1 MICIYSQNNTNYEAN
16 GDAVLDPISCDLEI
30 TINGA
35 WSLTLEH
42 PYDPEGK
49 YKYIVEGAVIRAD
62 IRCIRELTGVRQRF
76 RIYDYKKGL
85 HSVTAIAFP
94 IAMESTYDAPIDNLV
109 IQNKTGI
116 QAMADLQTKTNKYT
130 LATDITK
137 IASSSFANTNV
148 NSAIASG
155 SDNCFIKVWGGEIL
169 YDNLT
174 FNVKSR
180 IGDTEAGDHQV
191 TYGHNLTDITY
202 TKDDSGLITRIYPI
216 SQDGIRL
223 NGTGYVD
230 SPKLSD
236 YPVIHSHFIQAPYTL
251 INTDAASPSQTA
263 QQTRTSGV
271 AVNTSANT
279 LALSS
284 YSTALAAGYEPE
296 YIKGIHQEI
305 IQAVQTMALASVIS
319 TSLYNYLNGIISN
332 AMSFMSE
339 LEQPAWDW
347 MGSWEDGWKYGNEN
361 GYAVSRYVKIG
372 KTWSY
377 FNAEGYWEE
386 PRDDSGTWDW
396 YQAQAD
402 PGRRYGNFTHYYAH
416 NENVY
421 ITMSGTLTKYYFD
434 SDGWYDDSKT
444 EASTWDWHGSGTAS
458 DPYWFGESGATSE
471 ESNKYAHDCWL
482 FIDGSLYFFDH
493 FGYYTPGNKFADYQW
508 DWVETSDGFWF
519 GNAID
524 QTYGAVYLKSQWAK
538 INGDWIYFDE
548 NGYAVQENASQ
559 SAAVE
564 VFTTGMAG
572 LKTVV
577 DAQTTILYDLLY
589 SLMTQYANSRYA
601 AGVDV
606 PAVTITV
613 DMADLSKTIEYA
625 GFENLETVKLG
636 DAVIC
641 TDNEHNIS
649 MTSRVIGLTYDC
661 IRDYNSTVVIGK
673 AGASISSIVGNAN
686 SEVVTGGFDT
696 TALEAQIAALQGKV
710 GDIFMNDASIV
721 SNGVGRFAIKPG
733 TNISISRSGNTLTI
747 SADAGAL
754 EYFIETENT
763 LYGHDTTTKY
773 LRNDVDYKF
782 DSGVVMRNYSQRNDI
797 DHNYYKHTA
806 SNVDNNDIV
815 GYHAGEIDSLLST
828 YANIA
833 QGFCIIS
840 KVASHCTFTYE
851 YFNSQ
856 YPADESSPTYSSTYS
871 YDSAN
876 KNVTTLLPSRMGDV
890 SATCDTFTYN
900 DETYYIVADGAT
912 WDWLTPQTNIE
923 DILDLGKYVKEF
935 EYNYTIL
942 NEQGTNVFNTLG
954 EYGLAVVKAH
964 KQRNSYNGI
973 AKKDGLAFFA
983 GGTDANGSD
992 APIKIYDDGTAE
1004 GLVTEVDLDK
1014 KQDKLI
1020 EGANIHIGA
1029 DGKTIS
1035 ATDTDEIAELEDV
1048 SLTNLA
1054 DGEILKYN
1062 GTTQKWENAEDSGG
1076 SEVEANPSGTATDT
1090 LTKLGI
1096 DGTVY
1101 EIQGGGGGG
1110 STYFGVFVDADNV
1123 IQPFINITD
1132 TQIHTYTAT
1141 KDCAVAYYIPNDTNT
1156 DVYIKLD
1163 GIIVGGQYGQYINA
1177 TSGIVYMKKGQVFS
1191 YQTTYTA
1198 SSGAGYTVYGLQSG
1212 SETRFFQ
1219 PIIYSTEEREV
1230 GVGENNKPLY
1240 QKTIES
1246 GSIPADS
1253 NATTGLTN
1261 IESYHVIAIEV
1272 INLSNNT
1279 EFSPNQISM
1288 YNYQGAGTWYGN
1300 VFLTNNELK
1309 FNNNS
1314 RENAIKVRAV
1324 IQYTKTTDV
1333 AGSAQYTT
1341 LGVPAHHYD
1350 GNEKIVGTYFG
1361 ETLYERTLN
1370 FTQDNRIYYIPNT
1383 TYVKKLVKHNG
1394 ECTKDNFDF
1403 QIPYYDG
1410 TDYLSVGND
1419 SNGVRIYSSNYFVG
1433 AVYELTIQYTKTT

>member
-62 IRCIRELTGVRQRF
+62 IRCIRELTGIRQRF

-116 QAMADLQTKTNKYT
+116 QAMADLQAKTNKYT
-130 LATDITK
+130 LATDISKT
-137 IASSSFANTNV
+137 ASSSFANTNV

-155 SDNCFIKVWGGEIL
+155 SNNCFIKVWGGEIL

-174 FNVKSR
+174 FNVKNR

-223 NGTGYVD
+223 NGSGYID
-230 SPKLSD
+230 SPKISD

-263 QQTRTSGV
+263 QQTRTSGA

-284 YSTALAAGYEPE
+284 YNTALAAGYEPE
-296 YIKGIHQEI
+296 YIKGIRQEI

-319 TSLYNYLNGIISN
+319 TSLYNYLSGIISN

-377 FNAEGYWEE
+377 FNVEGYWEE

-601 AGVDV
+601 AGVDI

-613 DMADLSKTIEYA
+613 DMADLSKTTEYA

-686 SEVVTGGFDT
+686 SEVVSGGFDT

-721 SNGVGRFAIKPG
+721 TNGVGRFELEAG
-733 TNISISRSGNTLTI
+733 DNMTMERSGNKI
-747 SADAGAL
+747 RFNS
-754 EYFIETENT
+754 
-763 LYGHDTTTKY
+763 
-773 LRNDVDYKF
+773 
-782 DSGVVMRNYSQRNDI
+782 
-797 DHNYYKHTA
+797 TA
-806 SNVDNNDIV
+806 SGGTGDVSMYHGVMTPETSLGDNNDIYV
-815 GYHAGEIDSLLST
+815 QLAPNPTSYKSMEIGGGYDGVKSWTMTNVNKVYHYSSVWQPGYMYHAGQGMIIPLAEPLTPGKKYLMHLDVISNNGIWNDSGDRNQGEFYGIAYQKQNNIEIHDGRIVEHVANGGFEYLSQFGSGIYYQSFIYDHERHSYEFEFEAT
-828 YANIA
+828 RDGYFMIYGDGFANSGEYNLEITNMYLTDGESEIPVITDIYYKIEGEWLSNDNAGQYVAGANISID
-833 QGFCIIS
+833 GNVIS
-840 KVASHCTFTYE
+840 ADLSSRIPTSEKGTASGVAE
-851 YFNSQ
+851 
-856 YPADESSPTYSSTYS
+856 
-871 YDSAN
+871 
-876 KNVTTLLPSRMGDV
+876 L
-890 SATCDTFTYN
+890 
-900 DETYYIVADGAT
+900 
-912 WDWLTPQTNIE
+912 
-923 DILDLGKYVKEF
+923 
-935 EYNYTIL
+935 
-942 NEQGTNVFNTLG
+942 
-954 EYGLAVVKAH
+954 
-964 KQRNSYNGI
+964 
-973 AKKDGLAFFA
+973 
-983 GGTDANGSD
+983 DANGKVPSAQLPSFVD
-992 APIKIYDDGTAE
+992 DVIEGYLYNGAFYEDSAHQTLITPQDGKIYINLTTEKTYRWSGSAYVEISESLALGETSSTAYRGDRGKTAYNHSQLTSGNPHNVTKSDV
-1004 GLVTEVDLDK
+1004 GLGNVGNFKAVSTVANQGLSTTEK
-1014 KQDKLI
+1014 ANAR
-1020 EGANIHIGA
+1020 ANI
-1029 DGKTIS
+1029 
-1035 ATDTDEIAELEDV
+1035 
-1048 SLTNLA
+1048 
-1054 DGEILKYN
+1054 
-1062 GTTQKWENAEDSGG
+1062 G
-1076 SEVEANPSGTATDT
+1076 SP
-1090 LTKLGI
+1090 
-1096 DGTVY
+1096 
-1101 EIQGGGGGG
+1101 
-1110 STYFGVFVDADNV
+1110 
-1123 IQPFINITD
+1123 
-1132 TQIHTYTAT
+1132 
-1141 KDCAVAYYIPNDTNT
+1141 
-1156 DVYIKLD
+1156 
-1163 GIIVGGQYGQYINA
+1163 
-1177 TSGIVYMKKGQVFS
+1177 
-1191 YQTTYTA
+1191 
-1198 SSGAGYTVYGLQSG
+1198 
-1212 SETRFFQ
+1212 
-1219 PIIYSTEEREV
+1219 
-1230 GVGENNKPLY
+1230 
-1240 QKTIES
+1240 
-1246 GSIPADS
+1246 
-1253 NATTGLTN
+1253 
-1261 IESYHVIAIEV
+1261 
-1272 INLSNNT
+1272 
-1279 EFSPNQISM
+1279 
-1288 YNYQGAGTWYGN
+1288 
-1300 VFLTNNELK
+1300 
-1309 FNNNS
+1309 
-1314 RENAIKVRAV
+1314 
-1324 IQYTKTTDV
+1324 TKTSDL
-1333 AGSAQYTT
+1333 Q
-1341 LGVPAHHYD
+1341 
-1350 GNEKIVGTYFG
+1350 
-1361 ETLYERTLN
+1361 
-1370 FTQDNRIYYIPNT
+1370 
-1383 TYVKKLVKHNG
+1383 
-1394 ECTKDNFDF
+1394 
-1403 QIPYYDG
+1403 
-1410 TDYLSVGND
+1410 ND
-1419 SNGVRIYSSNYFVG
+1419 SNFVVDANYEHLPLTVVNG
-1433 AVYELTIQYTKTT
+1433 KLCIVYEQ

>member
-16 GDAVLDPISCDLEI
+16 GDAVLEPISCDLEI

-49 YKYIVEGAVIRAD
+49 YKYIAEGAVIRAD
-62 IRCIRELTGVRQRF
+62 IRCIRELTGIRQRF

-94 IAMESTYDAPIDNLV
+94 VAMESTYDAPIDNLV

-137 IASSSFANTNV
+137 TASSSFANTNV

-174 FNVKSR
+174 FNVKGR

-230 SPKLSD
+230 SPKISD

-263 QQTRTSGV
+263 QQTRTSGA

-284 YSTALAAGYEPE
+284 YNTALAAGYEPE
-296 YIKGIHQEI
+296 YIKGIRQEI

-319 TSLYNYLNGIISN
+319 TSLYNYLSGIISN

-524 QTYGAVYLKSQWAK
+524 QTYGAIYLKSQWAK

-577 DAQTTILYDLLY
+577 DVQTTILYDLLY

-601 AGVDV
+601 ARVDI

-613 DMADLSKTIEYA
+613 DMADLSKTTEYA

-686 SEVVTGGFDT
+686 SEAVSGGFDT

-710 GDIFMNDASIV
+710 GEIFMNDASIV
-721 SNGVGRFAIKPG
+721 SNGVGRFAIQEG
-733 TNISISRSGNTLTI
+733 SNISISRSGNTLTI
-747 SADAGAL
+747 NSTGGDVNLYYGLEPPSNSIGDDKDLYALIKRNSYIPSDNHEGTHSRDYGAQKSWNNKWNFVVTGTKNYAFDSFILSGNINLTNGKRYKVRFSAKMLSQDVTYTNNKAGDGFYKWYAVVIHN
-754 EYFIETENT
+754 YFYNT
-763 LYGHDTTTKY
+763 YQSDYSDDTTAYDGDTAEKTGASHEFY
-773 LRNDVDYKF
+773 LQSLVQDNEWHDYEYEFTAHRNGGHCIQIDT
-782 DSGVVMRNYSQRNDI
+782 SGVNGDIELWIQNLELISVNDYGDEVESLYVKVGNEWLLKSDDKVTDI
-797 DHNYYKHTA
+797 L
-806 SNVDNNDIV
+806 VD
-815 GYHAGEIDSLLST
+815 GESVVNEGGI
-828 YANIA
+828 ANIEMSG
-833 QGFCIIS
+833 Q
-840 KVASHCTFTYE
+840 TYT
-851 YFNSQ
+851 
-856 YPADESSPTYSSTYS
+856 A
-871 YDSAN
+871 
-876 KNVTTLLPSRMGDV
+876 
-890 SATCDTFTYN
+890 
-900 DETYYIVADGAT
+900 
-912 WDWLTPQTNIE
+912 
-923 DILDLGKYVKEF
+923 
-935 EYNYTIL
+935 
-942 NEQGTNVFNTLG
+942 GTNVQISEQN
-954 EYGLAVVKAH
+954 V
-964 KQRNSYNGI
+964 
-973 AKKDGLAFFA
+973 
-983 GGTDANGSD
+983 
-992 APIKIYDDGTAE
+992 
-1004 GLVTEVDLDK
+1004 
-1014 KQDKLI
+1014 
-1020 EGANIHIGA
+1020 
-1029 DGKTIS
+1029 IS
-1035 ATDTDEIAELEDV
+1035 ATDTTYTA
-1048 SLTNLA
+1048 
-1054 DGEILKYN
+1054 
-1062 GTTQKWENAEDSGG
+1062 G
-1076 SEVEANPSGTATDT
+1076 SNIQISAQNVINATDT
-1090 LTKLGI
+1090 TYDVFEAPESAQGVGTDGLVPAPTYAEVQAEKVLGANGNWVDQEGGVEIVILNSYADYEALTPAQKDDPTKEYLVKNIPTTDGLPFEIVNGKL
-1096 DGTVY
+1096 
-1101 EIQGGGGGG
+1101 
-1110 STYFGVFVDADNV
+1110 
-1123 IQPFINITD
+1123 
-1132 TQIHTYTAT
+1132 
-1141 KDCAVAYYIPNDTNT
+1141 C
-1156 DVYIKLD
+1156 
-1163 GIIVGGQYGQYINA
+1163 
-1177 TSGIVYMKKGQVFS
+1177 IVYDDG
-1191 YQTTYTA
+1191 
-1198 SSGAGYTVYGLQSG
+1198 
-1212 SETRFFQ
+1212 
-1219 PIIYSTEEREV
+1219 EE
-1230 GVGENNKPLY
+1230 
-1240 QKTIES
+1240 
-1246 GSIPADS
+1246 
-1253 NATTGLTN
+1253 
-1261 IESYHVIAIEV
+1261 
-1272 INLSNNT
+1272 
-1279 EFSPNQISM
+1279 
-1288 YNYQGAGTWYGN
+1288 
-1300 VFLTNNELK
+1300 
-1309 FNNNS
+1309 
-1314 RENAIKVRAV
+1314 
-1324 IQYTKTTDV
+1324 
-1333 AGSAQYTT
+1333 
-1341 LGVPAHHYD
+1341 
-1350 GNEKIVGTYFG
+1350 
-1361 ETLYERTLN
+1361 
-1370 FTQDNRIYYIPNT
+1370 
-1383 TYVKKLVKHNG
+1383 
-1394 ECTKDNFDF
+1394 
-1403 QIPYYDG
+1403 
-1410 TDYLSVGND
+1410 
-1419 SNGVRIYSSNYFVG
+1419 
-1433 AVYELTIQYTKTT
+1433 

>member
-16 GDAVLDPISCDLEI
+16 GDAVLEPISCDLEI

-62 IRCIRELTGVRQRF
+62 IRCIRELTGIRQRF

-94 IAMESTYDAPIDNLV
+94 VAMESTYDAPIDNLV

-155 SDNCFIKVWGGEIL
+155 SNNCFIKVWGGEIL

-180 IGDTEAGDHQV
+180 FGDTEAGDHQI

-202 TKDDSGLITRIYPI
+202 TKDNSGLITRIYPI

-230 SPKLSD
+230 SPKISD

-263 QQTRTSGV
+263 QQTRTSGA

-296 YIKGIHQEI
+296 YIKGIRQEI

-319 TSLYNYLNGIISN
+319 TSLYNYLNGVISN
-332 AMSFMSE
+332 AMSFLSE

-347 MGSWEDGWKYGNEN
+347 MGSWEDGWKYGNES

-372 KTWSY
+372 KAWSY

-402 PGRRYGNFTHYYAH
+402 TGRRYGNFTHYYAH

-444 EASTWDWHGSGTAS
+444 EASTWEWHGSGTAA

-613 DMADLSKTIEYA
+613 DMADLSKTTEYA

-686 SEVVTGGFDT
+686 SEVVSGGFDT
-696 TALEAQIAALQGKV
+696 TALEAQIAALQRKV

-721 SNGVGRFAIKPG
+721 SNGVGRFAIQPG

-747 SADAGAL
+747 NSTGGNGDVNLYHGIDIPNNSLGDEKDIYLQMESTVGNLLTFDASHSGTAMTNYSATETNRKWDITATFIDHW
-754 EYFIETENT
+754 EYHSFDIYSLQNLTVGKKYTISFDFQNNGVPP
-763 LYGHDTTTKY
+763 LYGMGELFGLTLQHSNRFID
-773 LRNDVDYKF
+773 
-782 DSGVVMRNYSQRNDI
+782 MRNWSSDLVENGEFKYFADSYYGEWWYQSFPNDTERVHYEFEFTARQTTEYI
-797 DHNYYKHTA
+797 GFYGDRTSGSLTCSLYELCVGDRVATNEIKDVYYKI
-806 SNVDNNDIV
+806 N
-815 GYHAGEIDSLLST
+815 GEWLL
-828 YANIA
+828 
-833 QGFCIIS
+833 
-840 KVASHCTFTYE
+840 YE
-851 YFNSQ
+851 
-856 YPADESSPTYSSTYS
+856 
-871 YDSAN
+871 
-876 KNVTTLLPSRMGDV
+876 G
-890 SATCDTFTYN
+890 
-900 DETYYIVADGAT
+900 
-912 WDWLTPQTNIE
+912 
-923 DILDLGKYVKEF
+923 
-935 EYNYTIL
+935 
-942 NEQGTNVFNTLG
+942 
-954 EYGLAVVKAH
+954 
-964 KQRNSYNGI
+964 
-973 AKKDGLAFFA
+973 
-983 GGTDANGSD
+983 
-992 APIKIYDDGTAE
+992 
-1004 GLVTEVDLDK
+1004 
-1014 KQDKLI
+1014 
-1020 EGANIHIGA
+1020 
-1029 DGKTIS
+1029 
-1035 ATDTDEIAELEDV
+1035 TDEIAELEDV

-1062 GTTQKWENAEDSGG
+1062 AQTQKWENAEDSGG

-1101 EIQGGGGGG
+1101 EIQGGGGTSIILNGQIYSTEEKVVGVWKNNKPLYQKTCVFGSVSGQTASLSLGIANIEEAFLCADASYVNDGTCPLPYVTGTAYSNNIGG
-1110 STYFGVFVDADNV
+1110 FFDIGV
-1123 IQPFINITD
+1123 
-1132 TQIHTYTAT
+1132 
-1141 KDCAVAYYIPNDTNT
+1141 NDTSFAIRIGQSMAGNISSVVLTVRYTKTT
-1156 DVYIKLD
+1156 D
-1163 GIIVGGQYGQYINA
+1163 
-1177 TSGIVYMKKGQVFS
+1177 S
-1191 YQTTYTA
+1191 A
-1198 SSGAGYTVYGLQSG
+1198 SSGGFQAYGF
-1212 SETRFFQ
+1212 T
-1219 PIIYSTEEREV
+1219 PVIYSTEEREV
-1230 GVGENNKPLY
+1230 GVWKDNKPLY
-1240 QKTIES
+1240 QKTFSVTINS
-1246 GSIPADS
+1246 TDYTLDL
-1253 NATTGLTN
+1253 TTLN
-1261 IESYHVIAIEV
+1261 IEQVTSYIGY
-1272 INLSNNT
+1272 INH
-1279 EFSPNQISM
+1279 ID
-1288 YNYQGAGTWYGN
+1288 GTWVLHFPYYDSTRNYSVGEYN
-1300 VFLTNNELK
+1300 TDTKELHIVSTNEMVNYYPYLT
-1309 FNNNS
+1309 FT
-1314 RENAIKVRAV
+1314 

-1333 AGSAQYTT
+1333 AGSGSYNT
-1341 LGVPAHHYD
+1341 LGVPNVHYD
-1350 GNEKIVGTYFG
+1350 GNEKVIGTWVDGKPLYQKTISFTVVGNNNYQRYDHEIDDIDMIFVDQGASFVYYGDATYPLIGYG
-1361 ETLYERTLN
+1361 ETPQSSQMAVLVWSGGFDYRAGVECNGATCYATL
-1370 FTQDNRIYYIPNT
+1370 
-1383 TYVKKLVKHNG
+1383 K
-1394 ECTKDNFDF
+1394 
-1403 QIPYYDG
+1403 
-1410 TDYLSVGND
+1410 
-1419 SNGVRIYSSNYFVG
+1419 
-1433 AVYELTIQYTKTT
+1433 YTKTTT

>member
-16 GDAVLDPISCDLEI
+16 GDAVLEPISCNLEI
-30 TINGA
+30 TINAA

-62 IRCIRELTGVRQRF
+62 IRCIRELTGIRQRF

-130 LATDITK
+130 LSTDISK

-155 SDNCFIKVWGGEIL
+155 SNNCFIKVWGGEIL

-202 TKDDSGLITRIYPI
+202 TKDDSGIITRIYLI

-223 NGTGYVD
+223 NGSGYVD
-230 SPKLSD
+230 SPKISD

-263 QQTRTSGV
+263 QQTRTSGA

-296 YIKGIHQEI
+296 YIKGIRQEI

-332 AMSFMSE
+332 AMSFLSE

-347 MGSWEDGWKYGNEN
+347 MGSWEDGWKYGNES

-372 KTWSY
+372 KAWSY

-402 PGRRYGNFTHYYAH
+402 TGRRYGNFTHYYAH

-444 EASTWDWHGSGTAS
+444 EASTWEWHGSGTAA

-613 DMADLSKTIEYA
+613 DMADLSKTTEYA

-686 SEVVTGGFDT
+686 SEVVSGGFDT
-696 TALEAQIAALQGKV
+696 TALEAQIAALQRKV

-721 SNGVGRFAIKPG
+721 SNGVGRFAIQPG

-747 SADAGAL
+747 NSTGGNGDVNLYHGIDIPNNSLGDEKDIYLQMESTVGNLLSFDASNSGTSITNYSATETNRKWDITATFFDHW
-754 EYFIETENT
+754 EYHSFDIYSLQNLTVGKKYAISFDFQNDGVPP
-763 LYGHDTTTKY
+763 LYGMGELFGLTLQHSNRVIDMRNWSSDLVENGEFKYFADSYYGEWWYQSFPNDTERRHYEFEFTARQTTEYIGFYGDRTSGNLTCSLYELCVGDKEEA
-773 LRNDVDYKF
+773 NEIKDVFYKINGEWLLYEGGETYEAGDNILIEDNVISGNYQPF
-782 DSGVVMRNYSQRNDI
+782 EGTDGTEDGASGLVPKPLTTDADKFLKSDGTWAEVQSGGGGSNLIVDAQIYSLEEKQIGVWVDGRPLYQKTFITNVTLTSGVWTSTGDSVLNGKAI
-797 DHNYYKHTA
+797 DA
-806 SNVDNNDIV
+806 
-815 GYHAGEIDSLLST
+815 E
-828 YANIA
+828 
-833 QGFCIIS
+833 
-840 KVASHCTFTYE
+840 
-851 YFNSQ
+851 
-856 YPADESSPTYSSTYS
+856 
-871 YDSAN
+871 
-876 KNVTTLLPSRMGDV
+876 VTTIG
-890 SATCDTFTYN
+890 
-900 DETYYIVADGAT
+900 
-912 WDWLTPQTNIE
+912 Q
-923 DILDLGKYVKEF
+923 
-935 EYNYTIL
+935 
-942 NEQGTNVFNTLG
+942 
-954 EYGLAVVKAH
+954 
-964 KQRNSYNGI
+964 
-973 AKKDGLAFFA
+973 
-983 GGTDANGSD
+983 GSD
-992 APIKIYDDGTAE
+992 TVPVWCE
-1004 GLVTEVDLDK
+1004 
-1014 KQDKLI
+1014 
-1020 EGANIHIGA
+1020 IGA
-1029 DGKTIS
+1029 DGHIELLNIRNAGQVTITHYTVRYFKT
-1035 ATDTDEIAELEDV
+1035 TDTA
-1048 SLTNLA
+1048 
-1054 DGEILKYN
+1054 G
-1062 GTTQKWENAEDSGG
+1062 SGG
-1076 SEVEANPSGTATDT
+1076 F
-1090 LTKLGI
+1090 
-1096 DGTVY
+1096 
-1101 EIQGGGGGG
+1101 Q
-1110 STYFGVFVDADNV
+1110 
-1123 IQPFINITD
+1123 
-1132 TQIHTYTAT
+1132 
-1141 KDCAVAYYIPNDTNT
+1141 AYGFT
-1156 DVYIKLD
+1156 
-1163 GIIVGGQYGQYINA
+1163 
-1177 TSGIVYMKKGQVFS
+1177 
-1191 YQTTYTA
+1191 
-1198 SSGAGYTVYGLQSG
+1198 
-1212 SETRFFQ
+1212 

-1230 GVGENNKPLY
+1230 GVWIDNKPLY
-1240 QKTIES
+1240 QKTILAQTS
-1246 GSIPADS
+1246 TTS
-1253 NATTGLTN
+1253 N
-1261 IESYHVIAIEV
+1261 SIEV
-1272 INLSNNT
+1272 LHN
-1279 EFSPNQISM
+1279 ISSLGEVVHHETNFRFKTNDYDQRRFIPQFYSDMSSTYSATLYYVDSTKM
-1288 YNYQGAGTWYGN
+1288 YLYYGDWLKSMTSGAQT
-1300 VFLTNNELK
+1300 LK
-1309 FNNNS
+1309 
-1314 RENAIKVRAV
+1314 ITLW
-1324 IQYTKTTDV
+1324 YTKDSDT
-1333 AGSAQYTT
+1333 AGSGLYNT

-1350 GNEKIVGTYFG
+1350 GEEKIIGTWFG
-1361 ETLYERTLN
+1361 ETLYERTFNGLATN
-1370 FTQDNRIYYIPNT
+1370 TNGDNWVNIGGIDASTWKDAVNVEIYCNSNDVNNKLTRIALGEARVFNGNVQVT
-1383 TYVKKLVKHNG
+1383 T
-1394 ECTKDNFDF
+1394 
-1403 QIPYYDG
+1403 
-1410 TDYLSVGND
+1410 SVSYNREI
-1419 SNGVRIYSSNYFVG
+1419 NV
-1433 AVYELTIQYTKTT
+1433 ATIQYTKAS

>member
-16 GDAVLDPISCDLEI
+16 GDAVLDPISCNLEI
-30 TINGA
+30 TKNGA
-35 WSLTLEH
+35 WALTLEH

-62 IRCIRELTGVRQRF
+62 IRCIRELTDIRQRF

-94 IAMESTYDAPIDNLV
+94 VAMEATYDAPIDNLV
-109 IQNKTGI
+109 IQNKTGS
-116 QAMADLQTKTNKYT
+116 QAMTALQAFTNKYT

-137 IASSSFANTNV
+137 VASSSFSNTNV
-148 NSAIASG
+148 NSAIANG

-174 FNVKSR
+174 FNVKNR
-180 IGDTEAGDHQV
+180 LGDTEAGDHQI
-191 TYGHNLTDITY
+191 TYGRNLTDITY

-223 NGTGYVD
+223 NGAGYVD
-230 SPKLSD
+230 SPKISD

-251 INTDAASPSQTA
+251 INTDASSPSQTA
-263 QQTRTSGV
+263 QQTRTSGA

-296 YIKGIHQEI
+296 YIKGIRQEI

-319 TSLYNYLNGIISN
+319 TSLYNYLSGIISN
-332 AMSFMSE
+332 AMNFMSE

-538 INGDWIYFDE
+538 INGDWIYFDD

-577 DAQTTILYDLLY
+577 DAQTTILYDLLN

-613 DMADLSKTIEYA
+613 DMADLSKTTEYA

-686 SEVVTGGFDT
+686 SEVVSGGFDT
-696 TALEAQIAALQGKV
+696 TALEAQIAALQNKV
-710 GDIFMNDASIV
+710 GDVFMNNASIV
-721 SNGVGRFAIKPG
+721 TNGVARFELEAG
-733 TNISISRSGNTLTI
+733 NNMTMERSGNKI
-747 SADAGAL
+747 RFNS
-754 EYFIETENT
+754 
-763 LYGHDTTTKY
+763 
-773 LRNDVDYKF
+773 
-782 DSGVVMRNYSQRNDI
+782 
-797 DHNYYKHTA
+797 TA
-806 SNVDNNDIV
+806 SGGTGDVSMYHGVMTPETSLGDNNDIYV
-815 GYHAGEIDSLLST
+815 QLAPNPTSYKSMEIGGGYNGVKSWTMTNVNKVYHYISVWRPGSMYHAGQGMIIPTAEPLTPGKKYLLHLDVISNNGIWNNSGDRNQGEFYGIAYQKQNYIVIHDGRVTEHVANGGFEYLSQFGSGIYYQSFIYDHERHSYDFEFEATQQGYFMIYGDDFADSGEYNLEITNMYLTDGESEIPVITDIYYKIEGEWLSNDNAGQ
-828 YANIA
+828 YVAGANISID
-833 QGFCIIS
+833 GNVIS
-840 KVASHCTFTYE
+840 ADLSSRIPTSEKGTASGVAE
-851 YFNSQ
+851 
-856 YPADESSPTYSSTYS
+856 
-871 YDSAN
+871 
-876 KNVTTLLPSRMGDV
+876 L
-890 SATCDTFTYN
+890 
-900 DETYYIVADGAT
+900 
-912 WDWLTPQTNIE
+912 
-923 DILDLGKYVKEF
+923 
-935 EYNYTIL
+935 
-942 NEQGTNVFNTLG
+942 
-954 EYGLAVVKAH
+954 
-964 KQRNSYNGI
+964 
-973 AKKDGLAFFA
+973 
-983 GGTDANGSD
+983 DANGKVPSAQLPSFVD
-992 APIKIYDDGTAE
+992 DVIEGYLYNGAFYEDSAHQTLITPQDGKIYIDLTTEKTYRWSGSAYVEISESLALGETSSTAYRGDRGKTAYDHSQLTSGNPHNVTKTDV
-1004 GLVTEVDLDK
+1004 GLGNVGNFKAVSTVANQGLSTTEK
-1014 KQDKLI
+1014 ANAR
-1020 EGANIHIGA
+1020 ANI
-1029 DGKTIS
+1029 
-1035 ATDTDEIAELEDV
+1035 
-1048 SLTNLA
+1048 
-1054 DGEILKYN
+1054 
-1062 GTTQKWENAEDSGG
+1062 G
-1076 SEVEANPSGTATDT
+1076 SP
-1090 LTKLGI
+1090 
-1096 DGTVY
+1096 
-1101 EIQGGGGGG
+1101 
-1110 STYFGVFVDADNV
+1110 
-1123 IQPFINITD
+1123 
-1132 TQIHTYTAT
+1132 
-1141 KDCAVAYYIPNDTNT
+1141 
-1156 DVYIKLD
+1156 
-1163 GIIVGGQYGQYINA
+1163 
-1177 TSGIVYMKKGQVFS
+1177 
-1191 YQTTYTA
+1191 
-1198 SSGAGYTVYGLQSG
+1198 
-1212 SETRFFQ
+1212 
-1219 PIIYSTEEREV
+1219 
-1230 GVGENNKPLY
+1230 
-1240 QKTIES
+1240 
-1246 GSIPADS
+1246 
-1253 NATTGLTN
+1253 
-1261 IESYHVIAIEV
+1261 
-1272 INLSNNT
+1272 
-1279 EFSPNQISM
+1279 
-1288 YNYQGAGTWYGN
+1288 
-1300 VFLTNNELK
+1300 
-1309 FNNNS
+1309 
-1314 RENAIKVRAV
+1314 
-1324 IQYTKTTDV
+1324 TKTSDL
-1333 AGSAQYTT
+1333 Q
-1341 LGVPAHHYD
+1341 
-1350 GNEKIVGTYFG
+1350 
-1361 ETLYERTLN
+1361 
-1370 FTQDNRIYYIPNT
+1370 
-1383 TYVKKLVKHNG
+1383 
-1394 ECTKDNFDF
+1394 
-1403 QIPYYDG
+1403 
-1410 TDYLSVGND
+1410 ND
-1419 SNGVRIYSSNYFVG
+1419 SNFVADANYEHLPLTVVNG
-1433 AVYELTIQYTKTT
+1433 KLCIVYET

>member
-16 GDAVLDPISCDLEI
+16 GDAVLDPISCNLEI

-62 IRCIRELTGVRQRF
+62 IRCIRELTGIRQRF
-76 RIYDYKKGL
+76 RIYDYKKEL

-137 IASSSFANTNV
+137 IASSSFSNTNV

-155 SDNCFIKVWGGEIL
+155 SNNCFIKVWGGEIL

-180 IGDTEAGDHQV
+180 IGDTEAGDHQI

-223 NGTGYVD
+223 NSTGYVD
-230 SPKLSD
+230 SPKTSD
-236 YPVIHSHFIQAPYTL
+236 YPVIHSHFIQAPYVL
-251 INTDAASPSQTA
+251 IDTDVASPSQTA
-263 QQTRTSGV
+263 QQTRASGA

-284 YSTALAAGYEPE
+284 YSTSLAAGYEPE
-296 YIKGIHQEI
+296 YIKEIRQEI
-305 IQAVQTMALASVIS
+305 IQAVQTMALSSVIS
-319 TSLYNYLNGIISN
+319 TSLYNYLSGIISN

-377 FNAEGYWEE
+377 FNTEGYWEE
-386 PRDDSGTWDW
+386 PKDDSGTWDW
-396 YQAQAD
+396 YQAQD
-402 PGRRYGNFTHYYAH
+402 DTGRRYGNFTHYYAH

-444 EASTWDWHGSGTAS
+444 EASTWEWHGSGTAA

-548 NGYAVQENASQ
+548 NGYTVQENASQ

-564 VFTTGMAG
+564 IFTTGMAG

-577 DAQTTILYDLLY
+577 DAQATILYDLLY

-613 DMADLSKTIEYA
+613 DMADLSKTTEYE

-686 SEVVTGGFDT
+686 SEVVSGGFDT
-696 TALEAQIAALQGKV
+696 TALETQIAALQGKV
-710 GDIFMNDASIV
+710 GEIFMNDASIV
-721 SNGVGRFAIKPG
+721 SNGVGRFAILAG

-747 SADAGAL
+747 NATGDGGNEVYVGTDIPSDSIGDENDIYLKYSGDFKSFFLKEAKADANLDTPQVTEIGNNEFSATL
-754 EYFIETENT
+754 GGVAVSGSTEDADKIKFYLNGLVEGVKYTIDMDFQFTQASFTQYGGQSSVSGDRIYITHNDAVTDYEFIQPLTDDLNKHHYQFDFIAQKTNIIVLSFWWITDGTRFQADLSSMKISGLVIDEI
-763 LYGHDTTTKY
+763 YGK
-773 LRNDVDYKF
+773 
-782 DSGVVMRNYSQRNDI
+782 
-797 DHNYYKHTA
+797 
-806 SNVDNNDIV
+806 
-815 GYHAGEIDSLLST
+815 IDSKWRI
-828 YANIA
+828 YK
-833 QGFCIIS
+833 GGE
-840 KVASHCTFTYE
+840 TYE
-851 YFNSQ
+851 
-856 YPADESSPTYSSTYS
+856 A
-871 YDSAN
+871 
-876 KNVTTLLPSRMGDV
+876 GDNI
-890 SATCDTFTYN
+890 S
-900 DETYYIVADGAT
+900 IVDG
-912 WDWLTPQTNIE
+912 
-923 DILDLGKYVKEF
+923 V
-935 EYNYTIL
+935 
-942 NEQGTNVFNTLG
+942 
-954 EYGLAVVKAH
+954 
-964 KQRNSYNGI
+964 
-973 AKKDGLAFFA
+973 
-983 GGTDANGSD
+983 
-992 APIKIYDDGTAE
+992 
-1004 GLVTEVDLDK
+1004 
-1014 KQDKLI
+1014 
-1020 EGANIHIGA
+1020 
-1029 DGKTIS
+1029 IS

-1048 SLTNLA
+1048 NLTNPA
-1054 DGEILKYN
+1054 NGEILKYN
-1062 GTTQKWENAEDSGG
+1062 ATTHKWENAEESGG
-1076 SEVEANPSGTATDT
+1076 SDVEANPSGTPTDT

-1096 DGTVY
+1096 NGTIY
-1101 EIQGGGGGG
+1101 GFQGGGGGSSVIANPSG
-1110 STYFGVFVDADNV
+1110 TPTASLSKIEIDGV
-1123 IQPFINITD
+1123 I
-1132 TQIHTYTAT
+1132 Y
-1141 KDCAVAYYIPNDTNT
+1141 
-1156 DVYIKLD
+1156 
-1163 GIIVGGQYGQYINA
+1163 GI
-1177 TSGIVYMKKGQVFS
+1177 TSGIELQYYDYAVFQGNQIFNLNKATS
-1191 YQTTYTA
+1191 PDYQWTIDFQADGYYQNMAITGNY
-1198 SSGAGYTVYGLQSG
+1198 GAGVTFYNNQCYLGDSYTMPIAWADRHQAIINDANHMMLFDGEVKASYGYLSNTIDLIIGGRTTSVNYFRGKLFGFELYDKVNDKMLIQLKPAKLSIMGFVLQEG
-1212 SETRFFQ
+1212 L
-1219 PIIYSTEEREV
+1219 YDV
-1230 GVGENNKPLY
+1230 VNNKWY
-1240 QKTIES
+1240 S
-1246 GSIPADS
+1246 G
-1253 NATTGLTN
+1253 
-1261 IESYHVIAIEV
+1261 V
-1272 INLSNNT
+1272 
-1279 EFSPNQISM
+1279 
-1288 YNYQGAGTWYGN
+1288 
-1300 VFLTNNELK
+1300 
-1309 FNNNS
+1309 
-1314 RENAIKVRAV
+1314 
-1324 IQYTKTTDV
+1324 
-1333 AGSAQYTT
+1333 
-1341 LGVPAHHYD
+1341 
-1350 GNEKIVGTYFG
+1350 
-1361 ETLYERTLN
+1361 
-1370 FTQDNRIYYIPNT
+1370 
-1383 TYVKKLVKHNG
+1383 
-1394 ECTKDNFDF
+1394 
-1403 QIPYYDG
+1403 
-1410 TDYLSVGND
+1410 SVGN
-1419 SNGVRIYSSNYFVG
+1419 
-1433 AVYELTIQYTKTT
+1433 L

>member
-1 MICIYSQNNTNYEAN
+1 MICIYSQNNTNYQAN
-16 GDAVLDPISCDLEI
+16 GDAVLEPMSCDLEI

-62 IRCIRELTGVRQRF
+62 IRCIRELTGIRQRF

-155 SDNCFIKVWGGEIL
+155 SGNCFIKVWGGEIL

-223 NGTGYVD
+223 NGAGYVD
-230 SPKLSD
+230 SPKISD

-263 QQTRTSGV
+263 QQTRTSGA

-296 YIKGIHQEI
+296 YIKGIRQEI
-305 IQAVQTMALASVIS
+305 IQAVQTMALVSVIS

-402 PGRRYGNFTHYYAH
+402 SGRRYGNFTHYYAH

-572 LKTVV
+572 LKTVI

-601 AGVDV
+601 AGVDI

-613 DMADLSKTIEYA
+613 DMADLSKTTEYA

-686 SEVVTGGFDT
+686 SEVVSGGFDT
-696 TALEAQIAALQGKV
+696 TALEAQILALQGKV

-721 SNGVGRFAIKPG
+721 SNGVGRFAIQPG

-747 SADAGAL
+747 NSTGGDGDVNLYHGIDIPDNILGDDKDIYLQMESTVGNLLSFDASNSGMAMTNYSATETNNKWDITATFIDHW
-754 EYFIETENT
+754 EYHSFDVYSLQNLTVGKKYTISFDFQNDGVPP
-763 LYGHDTTTKY
+763 LYGIGELFGLTLQHSNRFID
-773 LRNDVDYKF
+773 
-782 DSGVVMRNYSQRNDI
+782 MRNWSSDLVENGEFKYFADS
-797 DHNYYKHTA
+797 YYGEWWYQ
-806 SNVDNNDIV
+806 SFPNN
-815 GYHAGEIDSLLST
+815 
-828 YANIA
+828 
-833 QGFCIIS
+833 
-840 KVASHCTFTYE
+840 
-851 YFNSQ
+851 
-856 YPADESSPTYSSTYS
+856 
-871 YDSAN
+871 
-876 KNVTTLLPSRMGDV
+876 
-890 SATCDTFTYN
+890 
-900 DETYYIVADGAT
+900 
-912 WDWLTPQTNIE
+912 TNRVH
-923 DILDLGKYVKEF
+923 YEF
-935 EYNYTIL
+935 EFTARQITEYIGFYGDRTSGNLTCSLYELCVGDKVET
-942 NEQGTNVFNTLG
+942 NEIKDVF
-954 EYGLAVVKAH
+954 Y
-964 KQRNSYNGI
+964 
-973 AKKDGLAFFA
+973 
-983 GGTDANGSD
+983 
-992 APIKIYDDGTAE
+992 KINEEWLLYE
-1004 GLVTEVDLDK
+1004 
-1014 KQDKLI
+1014 
-1020 EGANIHIGA
+1020 
-1029 DGKTIS
+1029 
-1035 ATDTDEIAELEDV
+1035 DTDEIAELEDV

-1054 DGEILKYN
+1054 NGQILKYN
-1062 GTTQKWENAEDSGG
+1062 ATTQKWENAEDSGG

-1110 STYFGVFVDADNV
+1110 SNLIVDAQIYSLEEKQIGVWVDGRPLYQKTFITNV
-1123 IQPFINITD
+1123 T
-1132 TQIHTYTAT
+1132 
-1141 KDCAVAYYIPNDTNT
+1141 
-1156 DVYIKLD
+1156 L
-1163 GIIVGGQYGQYINA
+1163 
-1177 TSGIVYMKKGQVFS
+1177 TSGTWTTTGDSILNGKAIDAEVTAIGQDSDTIPVWCEIGADGHIELLNIRGSGQV
-1191 YQTTYTA
+1191 TITH
-1198 SSGAGYTVYGLQSG
+1198 YTVRYFKTTDAVGSGGYQAYGF
-1212 SETRFFQ
+1212 T

-1240 QKTIES
+1240 QKIFKSEL
-1246 GSIPADS
+1246 IPADT
-1253 NATTGLTN
+1253 ATSDFLTN
-1261 IESYHVIAIEV
+1261 IDECHVVDIKTYNSDNTIAFIPQ
-1272 INLSNNT
+1272 S
-1279 EFSPNQISM
+1279 ISM
-1288 YNYQGAGTWYGN
+1288 YNYQGAGTTYGYVYFN
-1300 VFLTNNELK
+1300 VANHSAMFVNQSRQ
-1309 FNNNS
+1309 NS
-1314 RENAIKVRAV
+1314 IYIEAT

-1350 GNEKIVGTYFG
+1350 GEEKIIGTYFG
-1361 ETLYERTLN
+1361 ETFYEKTIHLTEASEVVTKQYTTEIQSLN
-1370 FTQDNRIYYIPNT
+1370 PDKVFLVNGR
-1383 TYVKKLVKHNG
+1383 VKLG
-1394 ECTKDNFDF
+1394 
-1403 QIPYYDG
+1403 
-1410 TDYLSVGND
+1410 SVGGGTWIN
-1419 SNGVRIYSSNYFVG
+1419 SPYFNSVNYNTSIGVTNTEITVVATGWRYTEV
-1433 AVYELTIQYTKTT
+1433 ELTIQYTKTS

>member
-16 GDAVLDPISCDLEI
+16 GDAVLEPISCDLEI

-62 IRCIRELTGVRQRF
+62 IRCIRELTGIRQRF
-76 RIYDYKKGL
+76 RIYNYKKGL

-137 IASSSFANTNV
+137 IASSSFANTNI

-155 SDNCFIKVWGGEIL
+155 SNNCFIKVWGGEIL

-174 FNVKSR
+174 FNVKNR

-223 NGTGYVD
+223 NGSGYVD
-230 SPKLSD
+230 SPKISD

-263 QQTRTSGV
+263 QQTRTSGA
-271 AVNTSANT
+271 AVSTSANT

-296 YIKGIHQEI
+296 YIKGIRQEI

-319 TSLYNYLNGIISN
+319 TSLYNYLSGIISN

-377 FNAEGYWEE
+377 FNVEGYWEE

-396 YQAQAD
+396 HQAQAD
-402 PGRRYGNFTHYYAH
+402 TGRRYGNFTHYYAH

-444 EASTWDWHGSGTAS
+444 EASTWDWHGSGTAE

-471 ESNKYAHDCWL
+471 DSNKYAHDCWL

-524 QTYGAVYLKSQWAK
+524 HTYGAVYLKSQWAK

-589 SLMTQYANSRYA
+589 FLMTQYANSRYA

-613 DMADLSKTIEYA
+613 DMADLSKTTEYA

-661 IRDYNSTVVIGK
+661 IRDFNSTVVIGK

-686 SEVVTGGFDT
+686 SEVVSGGFDT

-721 SNGVGRFAIKPG
+721 SNGVGRFAIQPG
-733 TNISISRSGNTLTI
+733 SGISISRSGNTLTI
-747 SADAGAL
+747 NSTAKEGNKVYVGLNEPSNSLGDEHDLYLKIVQETDDVINDTDINIPSWGGNYGELLNFVRISRNKFSFAFRGTPDNRGYGETIYFTMHGLVKGNQYTISFKGQYSDGTTFPWSYQDYATVSGTGVDSQVCYFVKDLNINNYSFTFTAG
-754 EYFIETENT
+754 EDNT
-763 LYGHDTTTKY
+763 MVLTFPAVQDDTQFTFTVTDLLIDGDYVAGIQDLYGK
-773 LRNDVDYKF
+773 VDEKWQIYEPYEAG
-782 DSGVVMRNYSQRNDI
+782 DNITIVDGVIN
-797 DHNYYKHTA
+797 
-806 SNVDNNDIV
+806 
-815 GYHAGEIDSLLST
+815 
-828 YANIA
+828 
-833 QGFCIIS
+833 
-840 KVASHCTFTYE
+840 
-851 YFNSQ
+851 
-856 YPADESSPTYSSTYS
+856 
-871 YDSAN
+871 
-876 KNVTTLLPSRMGDV
+876 
-890 SATCDTFTYN
+890 
-900 DETYYIVADGAT
+900 
-912 WDWLTPQTNIE
+912 
-923 DILDLGKYVKEF
+923 
-935 EYNYTIL
+935 
-942 NEQGTNVFNTLG
+942 
-954 EYGLAVVKAH
+954 
-964 KQRNSYNGI
+964 
-973 AKKDGLAFFA
+973 
-983 GGTDANGSD
+983 
-992 APIKIYDDGTAE
+992 
-1004 GLVTEVDLDK
+1004 
-1014 KQDKLI
+1014 
-1020 EGANIHIGA
+1020 
-1029 DGKTIS
+1029 

-1062 GTTQKWENAEDSGG
+1062 ATTQKWENAEDSGG

-1096 DGTVY
+1096 DGTIY
-1101 EIQGGGGGG
+1101 EIQGGGGGTGG
-1110 STYFGVFVDADNV
+1110 SSVYSEKQLYKASVDSF
-1123 IQPFINITD
+1123 QNISVTWDWEEYDAYIFSVHD
-1132 TQIHTYTAT
+1132 TCLTTSYKQNGDSTILTKAQIKNLIDTELKQYIYRGNGYAIYIFSDSTITA
-1141 KDCAVAYYIPNDTNT
+1141 DTNSRGFFIT
-1156 DVYIKLD
+1156 E
-1163 GIIVGGQYGQYINA
+1163 II
-1177 TSGIVYMKKGQVFS
+1177 
-1191 YQTTYTA
+1191 
-1198 SSGAGYTVYGLQSG
+1198 GLKFGTLS
-1212 SETRFFQ
+1212 

-1230 GVGENNKPLY
+1230 GVWTNGKPLY
-1240 QKTIES
+1240 QKTFISNVTLASGAWAVTGDIILNGRAINAEATSIGQESDTVPVWCEIGADGHIELLNIRGS
-1246 GSIPADS
+1246 GQVTI
-1253 NATTGLTN
+1253 THYT
-1261 IESYHVIAIEV
+1261 
-1272 INLSNNT
+1272 
-1279 EFSPNQISM
+1279 
-1288 YNYQGAGTWYGN
+1288 
-1300 VFLTNNELK
+1300 
-1309 FNNNS
+1309 
-1314 RENAIKVRAV
+1314 VR
-1324 IQYTKTTDV
+1324 YFKTTDT
-1333 AGSAQYTT
+1333 AGSGNYTT

-1350 GNEKIVGTYFG
+1350 GNEKIIGTWFG
-1361 ETLYERTLN
+1361 ETLYEKTINTTVTPPYSSIDLSSLNIGEVVGFEGCSKSSGGDSIPFGYSVASGNQYLVASFEKATSTL
-1370 FTQDNRIYYIPNT
+1370 YIPLGSGLS
-1383 TYVKKLVKHNG
+1383 TYNNV
-1394 ECTKDNFDF
+1394 F
-1403 QIPYYDG
+1403 
-1410 TDYLSVGND
+1410 
-1419 SNGVRIYSSNYFVG
+1419 
-1433 AVYELTIQYTKTT
+1433 LTIRYTKTS

>member
-62 IRCIRELTGVRQRF
+62 IRCIRELTGIRQRF

-230 SPKLSD
+230 SPKISD

-263 QQTRTSGV
+263 QQTRTSGA

-296 YIKGIHQEI
+296 YIKGIRQEI

-613 DMADLSKTIEYA
+613 DMADLSKTTEYA

-733 TNISISRSGNTLTI
+733 TNISISRNGNTLTI
-747 SADAGAL
+747 
-754 EYFIETENT
+754 N
-763 LYGHDTTTKY
+763 
-773 LRNDVDYKF
+773 
-782 DSGVVMRNYSQRNDI
+782 
-797 DHNYYKHTA
+797 
-806 SNVDNNDIV
+806 
-815 GYHAGEIDSLLST
+815 ST
-828 YANIA
+828 
-833 QGFCIIS
+833 GG
-840 KVASHCTFTYE
+840 
-851 YFNSQ
+851 
-856 YPADESSPTYSSTYS
+856 D
-871 YDSAN
+871 
-876 KNVTTLLPSRMGDV
+876 GDV
-890 SATCDTFTYN
+890 SLYHGIDIPDNSLGDDKDIYLQMESTVGNLLSFDASNSGTAITNYSATETNNKWDITATFIDHWEYHSFDIYSLQNLTVGKKYTISFDFQNDGVPPLYGIGELFGLTLQHSNRFIDMRNWSSDLVENGEFKYFADSYYGEWWYQSFPNDTNRVHYEFEFTARQITEYIGFYGDRTSGN
-900 DETYYIVADGAT
+900 LTCSLYELCVGEREEANEIKDVFYKINEEWLLYDGGETYEAGDNILIEDNVISGNYQPFEGTDGTEDGASGLVPKPLTTDVDKFLKSDGT
-912 WDWLTPQTNIE
+912 WAEVQSGGGGSNLIVDAQIYSLEEKQIGVWVDGRPLYQKTFI
-923 DILDLGKYVKEF
+923 
-935 EYNYTIL
+935 
-942 NEQGTNVFNTLG
+942 TNVTLTSG
-954 EYGLAVVKAH
+954 VWASTGDSVLNGKA
-964 KQRNSYNGI
+964 I
-973 AKKDGLAFFA
+973 
-983 GGTDANGSD
+983 DAEVTTIGQGSD
-992 APIKIYDDGTAE
+992 TVPVWCE
-1004 GLVTEVDLDK
+1004 
-1014 KQDKLI
+1014 
-1020 EGANIHIGA
+1020 IGA
-1029 DGKTIS
+1029 DGHIELLNIRSVGQVTITHYTVRYFKT
-1035 ATDTDEIAELEDV
+1035 TDAV
-1048 SLTNLA
+1048 
-1054 DGEILKYN
+1054 G
-1062 GTTQKWENAEDSGG
+1062 SGG
-1076 SEVEANPSGTATDT
+1076 F
-1090 LTKLGI
+1090 
-1096 DGTVY
+1096 
-1101 EIQGGGGGG
+1101 Q
-1110 STYFGVFVDADNV
+1110 
-1123 IQPFINITD
+1123 
-1132 TQIHTYTAT
+1132 
-1141 KDCAVAYYIPNDTNT
+1141 AY
-1156 DVYIKLD
+1156 
-1163 GIIVGGQYGQYINA
+1163 G
-1177 TSGIVYMKKGQVFS
+1177 FS
-1191 YQTTYTA
+1191 
-1198 SSGAGYTVYGLQSG
+1198 
-1212 SETRFFQ
+1212 
-1219 PIIYSTEEREV
+1219 PIIYSEEEREV
-1230 GVGENNKPLY
+1230 GVWTDNKPLY
-1240 QKTIES
+1240 QKTWIQL
-1246 GSIPADS
+1246 
-1253 NATTGLTN
+1253 N
-1261 IESYHVIAIEV
+1261 
-1272 INLSNNT
+1272 
-1279 EFSPNQISM
+1279 
-1288 YNYQGAGTWYGN
+1288 
-1300 VFLTNNELK
+1300 
-1309 FNNNS
+1309 
-1314 RENAIKVRAV
+1314 AV
-1324 IQYTKTTDV
+1324 IPYDTWTNLVAIANVEKMVSWGALDENGKNLNGIGIIFQYYNGYVQGVYTQNHDIRKIDTFTMWYTKTTDV
-1333 AGSAQYTT
+1333 AGSGSYTT

-1350 GNEKIVGTYFG
+1350 GEEKIIGTWFG
-1361 ETLYERTLN
+1361 ETLYEKTFSGLATN
-1370 FTQDNRIYYIPNT
+1370 TNGDNWVNIGGIDASTWKDAVNVEIYCNSSDVNNKLTRIALGEARVFNGNVQVT
-1383 TYVKKLVKHNG
+1383 TSVSYNR
-1394 ECTKDNFDF
+1394 
-1403 QIPYYDG
+1403 QIN
-1410 TDYLSVGND
+1410 V
-1419 SNGVRIYSSNYFVG
+1419 
-1433 AVYELTIQYTKTT
+1433 ATIQYTKTS

>member
-62 IRCIRELTGVRQRF
+62 IRCIRELTGIRQRF

-130 LATDITK
+130 LTTDISKT
-137 IASSSFANTNV
+137 ASSSFANTNV

-174 FNVKSR
+174 FNVKNR

-230 SPKLSD
+230 SPKISD

-263 QQTRTSGV
+263 QQTRTSGA

-284 YSTALAAGYEPE
+284 YNTALAAGYEPE
-296 YIKGIHQEI
+296 YIKGIRQEI

-332 AMSFMSE
+332 AMSFLSE

-458 DPYWFGESGATSE
+458 DPYWFGESGASSE
-471 ESNKYAHDCWL
+471 ETTKYAHDCWL

-601 AGVDV
+601 AGVDI

-613 DMADLSKTIEYA
+613 DMADLSKTTEYA

-696 TALEAQIAALQGKV
+696 TALEDQIAALQSKV
-710 GDIFMNDASIV
+710 GDVFMNNASIV
-721 SNGVGRFAIKPG
+721 TNGVARFELEAG
-733 TNISISRSGNTLTI
+733 DNMTMERSGNKI
-747 SADAGAL
+747 RFNAAA
-754 EYFIETENT
+754 
-763 LYGHDTTTKY
+763 
-773 LRNDVDYKF
+773 
-782 DSGVVMRNYSQRNDI
+782 SGGD
-797 DHNYYKHTA
+797 
-806 SNVDNNDIV
+806 
-815 GYHAGEIDSLLST
+815 
-828 YANIA
+828 
-833 QGFCIIS
+833 
-840 KVASHCTFTYE
+840 
-851 YFNSQ
+851 
-856 YPADESSPTYSSTYS
+856 
-871 YDSAN
+871 
-876 KNVTTLLPSRMGDV
+876 GDV
-890 SATCDTFTYN
+890 SLYFGTEEPSGMIGDENDIYLYMNEVISNTRAWFTMDRGASYRNYNQAPDPTQRIMNFWVKFYDSWEYHSYILFSLSDLVPGRKYRAHFTFAPETTPSLYGVGELYGVAVQTYRGCIDMRN
-900 DETYYIVADGAT
+900 WSSEMVSNGEFKHFTNTYYG
-912 WDWLTPQTNIE
+912 DWYYQSFYE
-923 DILDLGKYVKEF
+923 DAASHTYEF
-935 EYNYTIL
+935 D
-942 NEQGTNVFNTLG
+942 F
-954 EYGLAVVKAH
+954 
-964 KQRNSYNGI
+964 I
-973 AKKDGLAFFA
+973 A
-983 GGTDANGSD
+983 
-992 APIKIYDDGTAE
+992 
-1004 GLVTEVDLDK
+1004 
-1014 KQDKLI
+1014 
-1020 EGANIHIGA
+1020 
-1029 DGKTIS
+1029 
-1035 ATDTDEIAELEDV
+1035 
-1048 SLTNLA
+1048 
-1054 DGEILKYN
+1054 
-1062 GTTQKWENAEDSGG
+1062 
-1076 SEVEANPSGTATDT
+1076 PSGT
-1090 LTKLGI
+1090 
-1096 DGTVY
+1096 
-1101 EIQGGGGGG
+1101 
-1110 STYFGVFVDADNV
+1110 TYFGVYCDRVSGQADLPVAMTNLIIGETTHGYEIKEIYYKIDGLWNLDRRAKYEAGSNIDITDKVISADLSSRIPTSEKGTALGVAELDANGKVPSAQLPSFVDDVIEGYLYNGAFYEDSAHQTLITPQDGKIYIDLTTEKTYRWSGSAYVEISASLALGETSSTAYRGDRGKAAYDHSQLTSGNPHNV
-1123 IQPFINITD
+1123 
-1132 TQIHTYTAT
+1132 T
-1141 KDCAVAYYIPNDTNT
+1141 KT
-1156 DVYIKLD
+1156 DV
-1163 GIIVGGQYGQYINA
+1163 
-1177 TSGIVYMKKGQVFS
+1177 
-1191 YQTTYTA
+1191 
-1198 SSGAGYTVYGLQSG
+1198 GL
-1212 SETRFFQ
+1212 
-1219 PIIYSTEEREV
+1219 
-1230 GVGENNKPLY
+1230 
-1240 QKTIES
+1240 
-1246 GSIPADS
+1246 
-1253 NATTGLTN
+1253 
-1261 IESYHVIAIEV
+1261 
-1272 INLSNNT
+1272 
-1279 EFSPNQISM
+1279 
-1288 YNYQGAGTWYGN
+1288 GN
-1300 VFLTNNELK
+1300 VGNFKAVSTVANQGLSTTEKANA
-1309 FNNNS
+1309 
-1314 RENAIKVRAV
+1314 RENIGSP
-1324 IQYTKTTDV
+1324 TKTSDL
-1333 AGSAQYTT
+1333 Q
-1341 LGVPAHHYD
+1341 
-1350 GNEKIVGTYFG
+1350 
-1361 ETLYERTLN
+1361 
-1370 FTQDNRIYYIPNT
+1370 
-1383 TYVKKLVKHNG
+1383 
-1394 ECTKDNFDF
+1394 
-1403 QIPYYDG
+1403 
-1410 TDYLSVGND
+1410 ND
-1419 SNGVRIYSSNYFVG
+1419 SNFVVDANYEHLPLTVVNG
-1433 AVYELTIQYTKTT
+1433 KLCIVYET

>member
-16 GDAVLDPISCDLEI
+16 GDAVLEPISCDLEI

-62 IRCIRELTGVRQRF
+62 IRCIRELTGIRQRF

-116 QAMADLQTKTNKYT
+116 QAMADLQAKTNKYT

-174 FNVKSR
+174 FNVKNR

-223 NGTGYVD
+223 NGSGYID
-230 SPKLSD
+230 SPKISD

-263 QQTRTSGV
+263 QQTRTSGA

-284 YSTALAAGYEPE
+284 YNTALAAGYEPE
-296 YIKGIHQEI
+296 YIKGIRQEI

-319 TSLYNYLNGIISN
+319 TSLYNYLSGIISN

-471 ESNKYAHDCWL
+471 ETNKYAHDCWL

-564 VFTTGMAG
+564 VFKTGMAG

-577 DAQTTILYDLLY
+577 DAQTTIL
-589 SLMTQYANSRYA
+589 
-601 AGVDV
+601 
-606 PAVTITV
+606 
-613 DMADLSKTIEYA
+613 
-625 GFENLETVKLG
+625 
-636 DAVIC
+636 
-641 TDNEHNIS
+641 
-649 MTSRVIGLTYDC
+649 
-661 IRDYNSTVVIGK
+661 
-673 AGASISSIVGNAN
+673 
-686 SEVVTGGFDT
+686 
-696 TALEAQIAALQGKV
+696 
-710 GDIFMNDASIV
+710 
-721 SNGVGRFAIKPG
+721 
-733 TNISISRSGNTLTI
+733 
-747 SADAGAL
+747 
-754 EYFIETENT
+754 
-763 LYGHDTTTKY
+763 
-773 LRNDVDYKF
+773 
-782 DSGVVMRNYSQRNDI
+782 
-797 DHNYYKHTA
+797 
-806 SNVDNNDIV
+806 
-815 GYHAGEIDSLLST
+815 
-828 YANIA
+828 
-833 QGFCIIS
+833 
-840 KVASHCTFTYE
+840 
-851 YFNSQ
+851 
-856 YPADESSPTYSSTYS
+856 
-871 YDSAN
+871 
-876 KNVTTLLPSRMGDV
+876 
-890 SATCDTFTYN
+890 
-900 DETYYIVADGAT
+900 
-912 WDWLTPQTNIE
+912 
-923 DILDLGKYVKEF
+923 
-935 EYNYTIL
+935 
-942 NEQGTNVFNTLG
+942 
-954 EYGLAVVKAH
+954 
-964 KQRNSYNGI
+964 
-973 AKKDGLAFFA
+973 
-983 GGTDANGSD
+983 
-992 APIKIYDDGTAE
+992 
-1004 GLVTEVDLDK
+1004 
-1014 KQDKLI
+1014 
-1020 EGANIHIGA
+1020 
-1029 DGKTIS
+1029 
-1035 ATDTDEIAELEDV
+1035 
-1048 SLTNLA
+1048 
-1054 DGEILKYN
+1054 
-1062 GTTQKWENAEDSGG
+1062 
-1076 SEVEANPSGTATDT
+1076 
-1090 LTKLGI
+1090 
-1096 DGTVY
+1096 
-1101 EIQGGGGGG
+1101 
-1110 STYFGVFVDADNV
+1110 
-1123 IQPFINITD
+1123 
-1132 TQIHTYTAT
+1132 
-1141 KDCAVAYYIPNDTNT
+1141 
-1156 DVYIKLD
+1156 
-1163 GIIVGGQYGQYINA
+1163 
-1177 TSGIVYMKKGQVFS
+1177 
-1191 YQTTYTA
+1191 
-1198 SSGAGYTVYGLQSG
+1198 
-1212 SETRFFQ
+1212 
-1219 PIIYSTEEREV
+1219 
-1230 GVGENNKPLY
+1230 
-1240 QKTIES
+1240 
-1246 GSIPADS
+1246 
-1253 NATTGLTN
+1253 
-1261 IESYHVIAIEV
+1261 
-1272 INLSNNT
+1272 
-1279 EFSPNQISM
+1279 
-1288 YNYQGAGTWYGN
+1288 
-1300 VFLTNNELK
+1300 
-1309 FNNNS
+1309 
-1314 RENAIKVRAV
+1314 
-1324 IQYTKTTDV
+1324 
-1333 AGSAQYTT
+1333 
-1341 LGVPAHHYD
+1341 
-1350 GNEKIVGTYFG
+1350 
-1361 ETLYERTLN
+1361 
-1370 FTQDNRIYYIPNT
+1370 
-1383 TYVKKLVKHNG
+1383 
-1394 ECTKDNFDF
+1394 
-1403 QIPYYDG
+1403 
-1410 TDYLSVGND
+1410 
-1419 SNGVRIYSSNYFVG
+1419 
-1433 AVYELTIQYTKTT
+1433 

>member
-1 MICIYSQNNTNYEAN
+1 MICIYSQNNINYEAN
-16 GDAVLDPISCDLEI
+16 GDAVLEPISCDLEI

-62 IRCIRELTGVRQRF
+62 IRCIRELTGIRQRF

-116 QAMADLQTKTNKYT
+116 QAMADLQAKTNKYT

-137 IASSSFANTNV
+137 IASSSFSNTNV

-155 SDNCFIKVWGGEIL
+155 SDNCFIKAWGGEIL

-230 SPKLSD
+230 SPKISD

-263 QQTRTSGV
+263 QQTRTSGA

-296 YIKGIHQEI
+296 YIKGIRQEI

-319 TSLYNYLNGIISN
+319 TSLYNYLSGIISN
-332 AMSFMSE
+332 AMNFMSE

-377 FNAEGYWEE
+377 LNAEGYWEE
-386 PRDDSGTWDW
+386 PRDDSGSWDW

-444 EASTWDWHGSGTAS
+444 EASTWDWHGSGTAE

-613 DMADLSKTIEYA
+613 DMADLSKTTEYA

-673 AGASISSIVGNAN
+673 AGASIFSIVGNAN
-686 SEVVTGGFDT
+686 SEVVSGGFDT
-696 TALEAQIAALQGKV
+696 TALEAQITALQNKV

-721 SNGVGRFAIKPG
+721 SNGVGRFAIQPG
-733 TNISISRSGNTLTI
+733 SNISISRSGNTLIINSTGGDGDVNLYHGIDTPDNSLGDEKDIYLQMESAVGNLLSFDASNSGTSITNYSATETNRKWDITATFVDNWEYHSFAVYSLQNLTVGKKYAI
-747 SADAGAL
+747 SFDFQNDGVPP
-754 EYFIETENT
+754 
-763 LYGHDTTTKY
+763 LYGIGELFGLTLQHSNRFID
-773 LRNDVDYKF
+773 
-782 DSGVVMRNYSQRNDI
+782 MRNWSSDLVENGEFKYFADSYYGEWWYQSFPNDTERVHYEFEFTARQTTEYI
-797 DHNYYKHTA
+797 GFYGDRTSGNLTCSLYELCVGDREETNEIKDVFYKI
-806 SNVDNNDIV
+806 N
-815 GYHAGEIDSLLST
+815 GEWLL
-828 YANIA
+828 YE
-833 QGFCIIS
+833 GGE
-840 KVASHCTFTYE
+840 TYE
-851 YFNSQ
+851 
-856 YPADESSPTYSSTYS
+856 A
-871 YDSAN
+871 
-876 KNVTTLLPSRMGDV
+876 GDNI
-890 SATCDTFTYN
+890 T
-900 DETYYIVADGAT
+900 IADG
-912 WDWLTPQTNIE
+912 
-923 DILDLGKYVKEF
+923 V
-935 EYNYTIL
+935 
-942 NEQGTNVFNTLG
+942 
-954 EYGLAVVKAH
+954 
-964 KQRNSYNGI
+964 
-973 AKKDGLAFFA
+973 
-983 GGTDANGSD
+983 
-992 APIKIYDDGTAE
+992 
-1004 GLVTEVDLDK
+1004 
-1014 KQDKLI
+1014 
-1020 EGANIHIGA
+1020 
-1029 DGKTIS
+1029 IS
-1035 ATDTDEIAELEDV
+1035 ATDTDEIAELDDV

-1062 GTTQKWENAEDSGG
+1062 ATTQKWENAEDSGG

-1090 LTKLGI
+1090 LTKLSI
-1096 DGTVY
+1096 DGTIY
-1101 EIQGGGGGG
+1101 EIQGGGGGTGG
-1110 STYFGVFVDADNV
+1110 SSVYSEKQLYKASVDSF
-1123 IQPFINITD
+1123 QNISVTWDWDEYDAYIFSAHD
-1132 TQIHTYTAT
+1132 TCLTTSYKQNGDSTILTKAQI
-1141 KDCAVAYYIPNDTNT
+1141 KNLIDTEL
-1156 DVYIKLD
+1156 K
-1163 GIIVGGQYGQYINA
+1163 QYIYRGN
-1177 TSGIVYMKKGQVFS
+1177 
-1191 YQTTYTA
+1191 
-1198 SSGAGYTVYGLQSG
+1198 GYTVYVFSDSTITANANSEGFFITEIIGLKFGTLS
-1212 SETRFFQ
+1212 

-1240 QKTIES
+1240 QKTVVSQTLSAETRETVLTGIDSLKVISIRSNKNYPSYISTYNIAGGGTEYGMVSFENGEVTLYNAGRQASIVIE
-1246 GSIPADS
+1246 
-1253 NATTGLTN
+1253 
-1261 IESYHVIAIEV
+1261 
-1272 INLSNNT
+1272 
-1279 EFSPNQISM
+1279 
-1288 YNYQGAGTWYGN
+1288 
-1300 VFLTNNELK
+1300 
-1309 FNNNS
+1309 
-1314 RENAIKVRAV
+1314 AV
-1324 IQYTKTTDV
+1324 LQYTKTTDV

-1350 GNEKIVGTYFG
+1350 GEEKIIGTWFG
-1361 ETLYERTLN
+1361 ETLYERTFNGLATN
-1370 FTQDNRIYYIPNT
+1370 TNGDSWVNIGGIDASTWKDAVNVEIYCNSSDVNNKLTRIALGEARVFNGNVQVTTSVSYNR
-1383 TYVKKLVKHNG
+1383 
-1394 ECTKDNFDF
+1394 
-1403 QIPYYDG
+1403 QIN
-1410 TDYLSVGND
+1410 V
-1419 SNGVRIYSSNYFVG
+1419 
-1433 AVYELTIQYTKTT
+1433 ATIQYTKTT

>member
-16 GDAVLDPISCDLEI
+16 GDAVLEPISCDLEI

-62 IRCIRELTGVRQRF
+62 IRCIRELTGIRQRF

-116 QAMADLQTKTNKYT
+116 QAMADLQAKTNKYT

-174 FNVKSR
+174 FNVKNR

-223 NGTGYVD
+223 NGSGYID
-230 SPKLSD
+230 SPKISD

-263 QQTRTSGV
+263 QQTRTSGA

-284 YSTALAAGYEPE
+284 YNTALAAGYEPE
-296 YIKGIHQEI
+296 YIKGIRQEI

-319 TSLYNYLNGIISN
+319 TSLYNYLSGIISN

-458 DPYWFGESGATSE
+458 EPYWFGESGATSE

-564 VFTTGMAG
+564 VFKTGMAG

-601 AGVDV
+601 ARVDI
-606 PAVTITV
+606 PAVTVTV
-613 DMADLSKTIEYA
+613 DMADLSKTTEYA
-625 GFENLETVKLG
+625 GFENLETAKLG

-710 GDIFMNDASIV
+710 GEIFMNDASIV
-721 SNGVGRFAIKPG
+721 SNGVGRFAIQPG
-733 TNISISRSGNTLTI
+733 SGISISRSGNTLTI
-747 SADAGAL
+747 NSTVEGGNKVYVGLNEPSNSLGD
-754 EYFIETENT
+754 E
-763 LYGHDTTTKY
+763 HDLY
-773 LRNDVDYKF
+773 LRMNGNSEDV
-782 DSGVVMRNYSQRNDI
+782 VQEYSE
-797 DHNYYKHTA
+797 
-806 SNVDNNDIV
+806 V
-815 GYHAGEIDSLLST
+815 GG
-828 YANIA
+828 
-833 QGFCIIS
+833 GM
-840 KVASHCTFTYE
+840 VTYE
-851 YFNSQ
+851 VTRRS
-856 YPADESSPTYSSTYS
+856 ATS
-871 YDSAN
+871 YDFHQQIQGNSN
-876 KNVTTLLPSRMGDV
+876 
-890 SATCDTFTYN
+890 
-900 DETYYIVADGAT
+900 
-912 WDWLTPQTNIE
+912 WDH
-923 DILDLGKYVKEF
+923 V
-935 EYNYTIL
+935 
-942 NEQGTNVFNTLG
+942 
-954 EYGLAVVKAH
+954 
-964 KQRNSYNGI
+964 
-973 AKKDGLAFFA
+973 
-983 GGTDANGSD
+983 
-992 APIKIYDDGTAE
+992 IYPLHG
-1004 GLVTEVDLDK
+1004 
-1014 KQDKLI
+1014 LI
-1020 EGANIHIGA
+1020 EGNSYTVTFTQKFTNGRFYGGFTDRIYVQTETEGIGVDLYPNNESHNFSFTFTA
-1029 DGKTIS
+1029 GTTNDLVFSYPKCEDGLLIDSDITNFSISGSFVNGIKDIYGKVDGKWQIYEAYEAGDNITIVDNVISATDTKYTAGSNVQISNQNVIS

-1054 DGEILKYN
+1054 NGQILKYN
-1062 GTTQKWENAEDSGG
+1062 STTQKWENAEDSGG
-1076 SEVEANPSGTATDT
+1076 SEVEANPSGTATNT

-1096 DGTVY
+1096 DGTIY
-1101 EIQGGGGGG
+1101 GIEGSGG
-1110 STYFGVFVDADNV
+1110 V
-1123 IQPFINITD
+1123 
-1132 TQIHTYTAT
+1132 
-1141 KDCAVAYYIPNDTNT
+1141 
-1156 DVYIKLD
+1156 
-1163 GIIVGGQYGQYINA
+1163 
-1177 TSGIVYMKKGQVFS
+1177 
-1191 YQTTYTA
+1191 
-1198 SSGAGYTVYGLQSG
+1198 
-1212 SETRFFQ
+1212 
-1219 PIIYSTEEREV
+1219 
-1230 GVGENNKPLY
+1230 
-1240 QKTIES
+1240 
-1246 GSIPADS
+1246 
-1253 NATTGLTN
+1253 
-1261 IESYHVIAIEV
+1261 EV
-1272 INLSNNT
+1272 IDIDYDDYIALPSADKHDKTKLYAVKNA
-1279 EFSPNQISM
+1279 PD
-1288 YNYQGAGTWYGN
+1288 GN
-1300 VFLTNNELK
+1300 VRCSYVED
-1309 FNNNS
+1309 
-1314 RENAIKVRAV
+1314 
-1324 IQYTKTTDV
+1324 TKT
-1333 AGSAQYTT
+1333 
-1341 LGVPAHHYD
+1341 L
-1350 GNEKIVGTYFG
+1350 YF
-1361 ETLYERTLN
+1361 N
-1370 FTQDNRIYYIPNT
+1370 W
-1383 TYVKKLVKHNG
+1383 
-1394 ECTKDNFDF
+1394 
-1403 QIPYYDG
+1403 
-1410 TDYLSVGND
+1410 
-1419 SNGVRIYSSNYFVG
+1419 G
-1433 AVYELTIQYTKTT
+1433 AVYDETTKTLVIR

>member
-16 GDAVLDPISCDLEI
+16 GDAVLEPISCDLEI

-62 IRCIRELTGVRQRF
+62 IRCIRELTGIRQRF

-94 IAMESTYDAPIDNLV
+94 VAMESTYDAPIDNLV

-155 SDNCFIKVWGGEIL
+155 SNNCFIKVWGGEIL

-180 IGDTEAGDHQV
+180 FGDTEAGDHQI

-202 TKDDSGLITRIYPI
+202 TKDNSGLITRIYPI

-230 SPKLSD
+230 SPKISD

-263 QQTRTSGV
+263 QQTRTSGA

-296 YIKGIHQEI
+296 YIKGIRQEI

-319 TSLYNYLNGIISN
+319 TSLYNYLNGVISN
-332 AMSFMSE
+332 AMSFLSE

-347 MGSWEDGWKYGNEN
+347 MGSWEDGWKYGNES

-372 KTWSY
+372 KAWSY

-402 PGRRYGNFTHYYAH
+402 TGRRYGNFTHYYAH

-444 EASTWDWHGSGTAS
+444 EASTWEWHGSGTAA

-613 DMADLSKTIEYA
+613 DMADLSKTTEYA

-686 SEVVTGGFDT
+686 SEVVSGGFDT
-696 TALEAQIAALQGKV
+696 TALEAQIAALQRKV

-721 SNGVGRFAIKPG
+721 SNGVGRFAIQPG

-747 SADAGAL
+747 NSTGGNGDVNLYHGIDIPNNSLGDEKDIYLQMESTVGNLLTFDASHSGTAMTNYSATETNRKWDITATFIDHW
-754 EYFIETENT
+754 EYHSFDIYSLQNLTVGKKYTISFDFQNNGVPP
-763 LYGHDTTTKY
+763 LYGMGELFGLTLQHSNRFID
-773 LRNDVDYKF
+773 
-782 DSGVVMRNYSQRNDI
+782 MRNWSSDLVENGEFKYFADSYYGEWWYQSFPNDTERVHYEFEFTARQTTEYI
-797 DHNYYKHTA
+797 GFYGDRTSGSLTCSLYELCVGDRVATNEIKDVYYKI
-806 SNVDNNDIV
+806 N
-815 GYHAGEIDSLLST
+815 GEWLL
-828 YANIA
+828 
-833 QGFCIIS
+833 
-840 KVASHCTFTYE
+840 YE
-851 YFNSQ
+851 
-856 YPADESSPTYSSTYS
+856 
-871 YDSAN
+871 
-876 KNVTTLLPSRMGDV
+876 G
-890 SATCDTFTYN
+890 
-900 DETYYIVADGAT
+900 
-912 WDWLTPQTNIE
+912 
-923 DILDLGKYVKEF
+923 
-935 EYNYTIL
+935 
-942 NEQGTNVFNTLG
+942 
-954 EYGLAVVKAH
+954 
-964 KQRNSYNGI
+964 
-973 AKKDGLAFFA
+973 
-983 GGTDANGSD
+983 
-992 APIKIYDDGTAE
+992 
-1004 GLVTEVDLDK
+1004 
-1014 KQDKLI
+1014 
-1020 EGANIHIGA
+1020 
-1029 DGKTIS
+1029 
-1035 ATDTDEIAELEDV
+1035 TDEIAELEDV

-1062 GTTQKWENAEDSGG
+1062 AQTQKWENAEDSGG

-1090 LTKLGI
+1090 LETIDI
-1096 DGTVY
+1096 DGTIY
-1101 EIQGGGGGG
+1101 EIEGGGLEPVELDW
-1110 STYFGVFVDADNV
+1110 SVY
-1123 IQPFINITD
+1123 
-1132 TQIHTYTAT
+1132 
-1141 KDCAVAYYIPNDTNT
+1141 KDLPTEQ
-1156 DVYIKLD
+1156 KLD
-1163 GIIVGGQYGQYINA
+1163 
-1177 TSGIVYMKKGQVFS
+1177 
-1191 YQTTYTA
+1191 
-1198 SSGAGYTVYGLQSG
+1198 
-1212 SETRFFQ
+1212 
-1219 PIIYSTEEREV
+1219 P
-1230 GVGENNKPLY
+1230 NK
-1240 QKTIES
+1240 
-1246 GSIPADS
+1246 
-1253 NATTGLTN
+1253 
-1261 IESYHVIAIEV
+1261 
-1272 INLSNNT
+1272 
-1279 EFSPNQISM
+1279 
-1288 YNYQGAGTWYGN
+1288 NY
-1300 VFLTNNELK
+1300 
-1309 FNNNS
+1309 
-1314 RENAIKVRAV
+1314 
-1324 IQYTKTTDV
+1324 
-1333 AGSAQYTT
+1333 
-1341 LGVPAHHYD
+1341 
-1350 GNEKIVGTYFG
+1350 
-1361 ETLYERTLN
+1361 
-1370 FTQDNRIYYIPNT
+1370 
-1383 TYVKKLVKHNG
+1383 YVKNIPDQEMCSYDSTTKLTTFFWG
-1394 ECTKDNFDF
+1394 AA
-1403 QIPYYDG
+1403 YDS
-1410 TDYLSVGND
+1410 LHK
-1419 SNGVRIYSSNYFVG
+1419 
-1433 AVYELTIQYTKTT
+1433 LTLFR

>member
-62 IRCIRELTGVRQRF
+62 IRCIRELTGIRQRF

-130 LATDITK
+130 LTTDISKT
-137 IASSSFANTNV
+137 ASSSFANTNV

-174 FNVKSR
+174 FNVKNR

-223 NGTGYVD
+223 NGSGYVD
-230 SPKLSD
+230 SPKISD

-263 QQTRTSGV
+263 QQTRTSGA

-284 YSTALAAGYEPE
+284 YNTALAAGYEPE
-296 YIKGIHQEI
+296 YIKGIRQEI

-319 TSLYNYLNGIISN
+319 TSLYNYLSGIISN

-377 FNAEGYWEE
+377 FNVEGYWEE

-601 AGVDV
+601 AGVDI

-613 DMADLSKTIEYA
+613 DMADLSKTTEYA

-636 DAVIC
+636 DSVIC

-686 SEVVTGGFDT
+686 SEAVTGGFDT

-721 SNGVGRFAIKPG
+721 SNGVGRFAIQPG
-733 TNISISRSGNTLTI
+733 TNISISRSGNTLII
-747 SADAGAL
+747 SGDGGSNIYYGTEEPAASLGVDRDLYCKLGDLPTYIVDSVEYNNLDHNAL
-754 EYFIETENT
+754 
-763 LYGHDTTTKY
+763 TKIAY
-773 LRNDVDYKF
+773 NEF
-782 DSGVVMRNYSQRNDI
+782 SGNMSGVQVATSLHDPDREYIYLDGLIKGNTYTLTVKCTLTDGIIHRYS
-797 DHNYYKHTA
+797 
-806 SNVDNNDIV
+806 S
-815 GYHAGEIDSLLST
+815 GS
-828 YANIA
+828 YANNY
-833 QGFCIIS
+833 FTVTDDTEDFSNPPIIILDD
-840 KVASHCTFTYE
+840 TFNAEQTK
-851 YFNSQ
+851 
-856 YPADESSPTYSSTYS
+856 SST
-871 YDSAN
+871 
-876 KNVTTLLPSRMGDV
+876 
-890 SATCDTFTYN
+890 F
-900 DETYYIVADGAT
+900 VAKD
-912 WDWLTPQTNIE
+912 TNI
-923 DILDLGKYVKEF
+923 L
-935 EYNYTIL
+935 
-942 NEQGTNVFNTLG
+942 VF
-954 EYGLAVVKAH
+954 AFWAM
-964 KQRNSYNGI
+964 Q
-973 AKKDGLAFFA
+973 DGHNAAITCSSIKIEGNFRK
-983 GGTDANGSD
+983 
-992 APIKIYDDGTAE
+992 IVKIYDKVGNGWVDYE
-1004 GLVTEVDLDK
+1004 GGETYEAGDNISIVD
-1014 KQDKLI
+1014 
-1020 EGANIHIGA
+1020 NV
-1029 DGKTIS
+1029 IS

-1062 GTTQKWENAEDSGG
+1062 ATTQKWENAEDSGG
-1076 SEVEANPSGTATDT
+1076 SEVEANPSGTATNT

-1096 DGTVY
+1096 DGTIY
-1101 EIQGGGGGG
+1101 GIEGSGG
-1110 STYFGVFVDADNV
+1110 VKVVDMDYDDYIALPSADKH
-1123 IQPFINITD
+1123 D
-1132 TQIHTYTAT
+1132 KT
-1141 KDCAVAYYIPNDTNT
+1141 KLYAV
-1156 DVYIKLD
+1156 K
-1163 GIIVGGQYGQYINA
+1163 NA
-1177 TSGIVYMKKGQVFS
+1177 
-1191 YQTTYTA
+1191 
-1198 SSGAGYTVYGLQSG
+1198 
-1212 SETRFFQ
+1212 
-1219 PIIYSTEEREV
+1219 P
-1230 GVGENNKPLY
+1230 
-1240 QKTIES
+1240 
-1246 GSIPADS
+1246 D
-1253 NATTGLTN
+1253 
-1261 IESYHVIAIEV
+1261 
-1272 INLSNNT
+1272 
-1279 EFSPNQISM
+1279 
-1288 YNYQGAGTWYGN
+1288 GN
-1300 VFLTNNELK
+1300 VRCSYVE
-1309 FNNNS
+1309 
-1314 RENAIKVRAV
+1314 E
-1324 IQYTKTTDV
+1324 TKT
-1333 AGSAQYTT
+1333 
-1341 LGVPAHHYD
+1341 L
-1350 GNEKIVGTYFG
+1350 YF
-1361 ETLYERTLN
+1361 N
-1370 FTQDNRIYYIPNT
+1370 W
-1383 TYVKKLVKHNG
+1383 
-1394 ECTKDNFDF
+1394 
-1403 QIPYYDG
+1403 
-1410 TDYLSVGND
+1410 
-1419 SNGVRIYSSNYFVG
+1419 G
-1433 AVYELTIQYTKTT
+1433 AVYDETTKTLVIR

>member
-1 MICIYSQNNTNYEAN
+1 MICIYSQKNTNYEAN
-16 GDAVLDPISCDLEI
+16 GDAVLEPISCDLEI

-49 YKYIVEGAVIRAD
+49 YKYIAEGAVIRAD
-62 IRCIRELTGVRQRF
+62 IRCIRELTGIRQRF

-130 LATDITK
+130 FATDISKT
-137 IASSSFANTNV
+137 ASSSFANTNV

-174 FNVKSR
+174 FNVKNR
-180 IGDTEAGDHQV
+180 IGDTEASDHQV

-230 SPKLSD
+230 SPKISD

-263 QQTRTSGV
+263 QQTRTSGA

-284 YSTALAAGYEPE
+284 YNTALAAGYEPE
-296 YIKGIHQEI
+296 YIKGIRQEI
-305 IQAVQTMALASVIS
+305 IQAVQTMALSSVIS
-319 TSLYNYLNGIISN
+319 TSLYNYLGGIISN

-347 MGSWEDGWKYGNEN
+347 MGSWKDGWKYGNEN

-377 FNAEGYWEE
+377 LNAEGYWEE

-434 SDGWYDDSKT
+434 SDGWYDDSKK

-524 QTYGAVYLKSQWAK
+524 HTYGAVYLKSQWAK

-577 DAQTTILYDLLY
+577 DAQTTILYDVLY

-601 AGVDV
+601 AGVDI

-613 DMADLSKTIEYA
+613 DMADLSKTTEYA

-661 IRDYNSTVVIGK
+661 IRDYNSTIVIGK

-686 SEVVTGGFDT
+686 SEVVSGGFDT
-696 TALEAQIAALQGKV
+696 TALEAQITALQNKV
-710 GDIFMNDASIV
+710 GDIFMNGASIV
-721 SNGVGRFAIKPG
+721 SNGVGRFAIQPG
-733 TNISISRSGNTLTI
+733 SNISISRSGNTLTI
-747 SADAGAL
+747 
-754 EYFIETENT
+754 N
-763 LYGHDTTTKY
+763 
-773 LRNDVDYKF
+773 
-782 DSGVVMRNYSQRNDI
+782 
-797 DHNYYKHTA
+797 
-806 SNVDNNDIV
+806 
-815 GYHAGEIDSLLST
+815 ST
-828 YANIA
+828 
-833 QGFCIIS
+833 
-840 KVASHCTFTYE
+840 
-851 YFNSQ
+851 
-856 YPADESSPTYSSTYS
+856 
-871 YDSAN
+871 
-876 KNVTTLLPSRMGDV
+876 
-890 SATCDTFTYN
+890 
-900 DETYYIVADGAT
+900 
-912 WDWLTPQTNIE
+912 
-923 DILDLGKYVKEF
+923 
-935 EYNYTIL
+935 
-942 NEQGTNVFNTLG
+942 
-954 EYGLAVVKAH
+954 
-964 KQRNSYNGI
+964 
-973 AKKDGLAFFA
+973 
-983 GGTDANGSD
+983 
-992 APIKIYDDGTAE
+992 
-1004 GLVTEVDLDK
+1004 
-1014 KQDKLI
+1014 
-1020 EGANIHIGA
+1020 GA
-1029 DGKTIS
+1029 DGDVNLYHGIDIPANSLGDDNDIYLQMESIVGNLLSFDASNSGTSITNYSATETNRKWDITATFVDNWEYHSFNIYSLQNLTVGKKYTISFDFQNDGTPPLYGIGELFGLTLQHTNRFIDMRNWSSDLVENGGFKYFADSYYGEWWYQSFPNDTKRVHYEFEFTARQGTEYIGFYGDRTSGNLTCSLYELCVGDRQETNEIKDAFYKINGEWLLYEGGETYEAGDNITIVDGVIS

-1062 GTTQKWENAEDSGG
+1062 ATTQKWENAEDSGG

-1101 EIQGGGGGG
+1101 EIQGGGGG
-1110 STYFGVFVDADNV
+1110 STYFGIFVDTQNV
-1123 IQPFINITD
+1123 ILPKTRYVD
-1132 TQIHTYTAT
+1132 GDSYTAT
-1141 KDCAVAYYIPNDTNT
+1141 QDCYGLICYQLGSGKTQIT
-1156 DVYIKLD
+1156 LD
-1163 GIIVGGQYGQYINA
+1163 GMDLVNISGVSNIYSYIVVNLA
-1177 TSGIVYMKKGQVFS
+1177 KGQTINFISTFS
-1191 YQTTYTA
+1191 GSFYL
-1198 SSGAGYTVYGLQSG
+1198 TVYGVKSG
-1212 SETRFFQ
+1212 SEASYFQ

-1230 GVGENNKPLY
+1230 GVGENDKPLY

-1246 GSIPADS
+1246 GSIPADTTV
-1253 NATTGLTN
+1253 TTGLTN

-1288 YNYQGAGTWYGN
+1288 YNYQGADTWYGN

-1324 IQYTKTTDV
+1324 VQYTKTTDV
-1333 AGSAQYTT
+1333 AGSGSYTT

-1350 GNEKIVGTYFG
+1350 GNEKIVGTWFG
-1361 ETLYERTLN
+1361 ETLYEKTLAIHNESTVSSRT
-1370 FTQDNRIYYIPNT
+1370 TIT
-1383 TYVKKLVKHNG
+1383 TIDSTFRVKNWKAFAIENG
-1394 ECTKDNFDF
+1394 VNY
-1403 QIPYYDG
+1403 QIPYVAG
-1410 TDYLSVGND
+1410 SGNA
-1419 SNGVRIYSSNYFVG
+1419 SFYFRENGNVDFTITNSSFAAGSDFYI
-1433 AVYELTIQYTKTT
+1433 TIEYTKTS

>member
-16 GDAVLDPISCDLEI
+16 GDAVLEPISCDLEI

-62 IRCIRELTGVRQRF
+62 IRCIRELTGIRQHF

-137 IASSSFANTNV
+137 TASSSFANTNV

-155 SDNCFIKVWGGEIL
+155 SNNCFIKVWGGEIL

-202 TKDDSGLITRIYPI
+202 TKDDSGLITRIFPI

-230 SPKLSD
+230 SPKASD
-236 YPVIHSHFIQAPYTL
+236 YPVIHSQFIQAPYTL
-251 INTDAASPSQTA
+251 INTDAALPSQTA
-263 QQTRTSGV
+263 QQTRISGA

-284 YSTALAAGYEPE
+284 YSTALTAGYEPE
-296 YIKGIHQEI
+296 YIKEIRQEI

-319 TSLYNYLNGIISN
+319 TSLYNYLSGIISN
-332 AMSFMSE
+332 AMSFMAE

-377 FNAEGYWEE
+377 FGEDGNWQE

-396 YQAQAD
+396 YQAQED
-402 PGRRYGNFTHYYAH
+402 TGRRYGNFTHYYAH

-444 EASTWDWHGSGTAS
+444 EASTWEWQGSGTAA

-493 FGYYTPGNKFADYQW
+493 FGYYTPGNKFSDYQW

-577 DAQTTILYDLLY
+577 DAQTTILYNLLY

-613 DMADLSKTIEYA
+613 DMADLSKTTEYA

-696 TALEAQIAALQGKV
+696 TALEAQIAALQSKV
-710 GDIFMNDASIV
+710 GDVFMNNASIV
-721 SNGVGRFAIKPG
+721 TNGVARFELEAG
-733 TNISISRSGNTLTI
+733 DNMTMERSGNKIRFNAAASGGDGDVSLYHGI
-747 SADAGAL
+747 EQPDASLG
-754 EYFIETENT
+754 
-763 LYGHDTTTKY
+763 
-773 LRNDVDYKF
+773 
-782 DSGVVMRNYSQRNDI
+782 
-797 DHNYYKHTA
+797 
-806 SNVDNNDIV
+806 DNNDIYIQLESQK
-815 GYHAGEIDSLLST
+815 GT
-828 YANIA
+828 NI
-833 QGFCIIS
+833 
-840 KVASHCTFTYE
+840 E
-851 YFNSQ
+851 LNLN
-856 YPADESSPTYSSTYS
+856 S
-871 YDSAN
+871 YDSSGI
-876 KNVTTLLPSRMGDV
+876 TG
-890 SATCDTFTYN
+890 Y
-900 DETYYIVADGAT
+900 GAT
-912 WDWLTPQTNIE
+912 PNYDNSWTAGIVGRGNGENQVYVMWSANNLTV
-923 DILDLGKYVKEF
+923 GK
-935 EYNYTIL
+935 EYTVTFGWETLETPSLFGIGRLFGITIQHNNNFIDMQNYTSEMVENGEFKHFENQSQYGEFWYQSFYQESTLHSYEFKFVAKQTTEYIGYYL
-942 NEQGTNVFNTLG
+942 DRISGGLTTYLRSFGIGASVESNVIKDA
-954 EYGLAVVKAH
+954 YYKIS
-964 KQRNSYNGI
+964 NSWIPYEGKDYSKEINKPQINGVELI
-973 AKKDGLAFFA
+973 GNKTSSDLHISEVA
-983 GGTDANGSD
+983 ANGS
-992 APIKIYDDGTAE
+992 GTAS
-1004 GLVTEVDLDK
+1004 
-1014 KQDKLI
+1014 
-1020 EGANIHIGA
+1020 A
-1029 DGKTIS
+1029 D
-1035 ATDTDEIAELEDV
+1035 
-1048 SLTNLA
+1048 
-1054 DGEILKYN
+1054 
-1062 GTTQKWENAEDSGG
+1062 
-1076 SEVEANPSGTATDT
+1076 
-1090 LTKLGI
+1090 LTKLEVDSTI
-1096 DGTVY
+1096 YNVQNLPLTV
-1101 EIQGGGGGG
+1101 QNG
-1110 STYFGVFVDADNV
+1110 
-1123 IQPFINITD
+1123 
-1132 TQIHTYTAT
+1132 
-1141 KDCAVAYYIPNDTNT
+1141 
-1156 DVYIKLD
+1156 KLC
-1163 GIIVGGQYGQYINA
+1163 
-1177 TSGIVYMKKGQVFS
+1177 
-1191 YQTTYTA
+1191 
-1198 SSGAGYTVYGLQSG
+1198 
-1212 SETRFFQ
+1212 
-1219 PIIYSTEEREV
+1219 IIY
-1230 GVGENNKPLY
+1230 
-1240 QKTIES
+1240 
-1246 GSIPADS
+1246 
-1253 NATTGLTN
+1253 
-1261 IESYHVIAIEV
+1261 
-1272 INLSNNT
+1272 
-1279 EFSPNQISM
+1279 
-1288 YNYQGAGTWYGN
+1288 
-1300 VFLTNNELK
+1300 
-1309 FNNNS
+1309 
-1314 RENAIKVRAV
+1314 
-1324 IQYTKTTDV
+1324 
-1333 AGSAQYTT
+1333 
-1341 LGVPAHHYD
+1341 
-1350 GNEKIVGTYFG
+1350 
-1361 ETLYERTLN
+1361 
-1370 FTQDNRIYYIPNT
+1370 DN
-1383 TYVKKLVKHNG
+1383 G
-1394 ECTKDNFDF
+1394 
-1403 QIPYYDG
+1403 Q
-1410 TDYLSVGND
+1410 
-1419 SNGVRIYSSNYFVG
+1419 
-1433 AVYELTIQYTKTT
+1433 

>member
-16 GDAVLDPISCDLEI
+16 GDAVLEPISCDLEI

-62 IRCIRELTGVRQRF
+62 IRCVRELTGIRQRF

-116 QAMADLQTKTNKYT
+116 QAMADLQAKTNKYT

-223 NGTGYVD
+223 NGAGYVD
-230 SPKLSD
+230 SPKISD

-263 QQTRTSGV
+263 QQTRTSGA

-296 YIKGIHQEI
+296 YIKGIRQEI
-305 IQAVQTMALASVIS
+305 IQAVQTMALSSVIS
-319 TSLYNYLNGIISN
+319 TSLYNYFSGIISN
-332 AMSFMSE
+332 AMNFMSE
-339 LEQPAWDW
+339 LEQPSWDW

-386 PRDDSGTWDW
+386 PRDDSGSWDW

-444 EASTWDWHGSGTAS
+444 EASTWDWHGSGTAE

-471 ESNKYAHDCWL
+471 DSNKYAHDCWL

-548 NGYAVQENASQ
+548 NGNAVQENASQ

-613 DMADLSKTIEYA
+613 DMADLSKTTEYA

-710 GDIFMNDASIV
+710 GDIFMNGASIV
-721 SNGVGRFAIKPG
+721 SNGVGRFAIQAG
-733 TNISISRSGNTLTI
+733 SNVSISRSGNTLTI
-747 SADAGAL
+747 NSTGGNGDVNLYHGIDIPDNSLGDDKDIYLQMESIVGNLLSFDASHSGTSITNYSATETNRKWDITATFVDNW
-754 EYFIETENT
+754 EYHSFNVYSLQNLTVGKKYAISFDFQNDGVPP
-763 LYGHDTTTKY
+763 LYGIGELFGLTLQHTNRFID
-773 LRNDVDYKF
+773 
-782 DSGVVMRNYSQRNDI
+782 MRNWSSDLVENGEFKYFADSYYGEWWYQSFPNDAKRRHYEFEFTARQI
-797 DHNYYKHTA
+797 TEYIGFYGDRTSGSLTCSLYELCVGDRTETNEIKDVFYKIN
-806 SNVDNNDIV
+806 SEWLLYE
-815 GYHAGEIDSLLST
+815 GGE
-828 YANIA
+828 
-833 QGFCIIS
+833 
-840 KVASHCTFTYE
+840 TYE
-851 YFNSQ
+851 S
-856 YPADESSPTYSSTYS
+856 
-871 YDSAN
+871 
-876 KNVTTLLPSRMGDV
+876 GDNI
-890 SATCDTFTYN
+890 S
-900 DETYYIVADGAT
+900 IVDG
-912 WDWLTPQTNIE
+912 
-923 DILDLGKYVKEF
+923 V
-935 EYNYTIL
+935 
-942 NEQGTNVFNTLG
+942 
-954 EYGLAVVKAH
+954 
-964 KQRNSYNGI
+964 
-973 AKKDGLAFFA
+973 
-983 GGTDANGSD
+983 
-992 APIKIYDDGTAE
+992 
-1004 GLVTEVDLDK
+1004 
-1014 KQDKLI
+1014 
-1020 EGANIHIGA
+1020 
-1029 DGKTIS
+1029 IS

-1062 GTTQKWENAEDSGG
+1062 ATTQKWENAEDSGG

-1096 DGTVY
+1096 DGTIY
-1101 EIQGGGGGG
+1101 GIEGSGG
-1110 STYFGVFVDADNV
+1110 VEVVDIDYDDYIVLPSADKH
-1123 IQPFINITD
+1123 D
-1132 TQIHTYTAT
+1132 KT
-1141 KDCAVAYYIPNDTNT
+1141 KLYAV
-1156 DVYIKLD
+1156 K
-1163 GIIVGGQYGQYINA
+1163 NA
-1177 TSGIVYMKKGQVFS
+1177 
-1191 YQTTYTA
+1191 
-1198 SSGAGYTVYGLQSG
+1198 
-1212 SETRFFQ
+1212 
-1219 PIIYSTEEREV
+1219 P
-1230 GVGENNKPLY
+1230 
-1240 QKTIES
+1240 
-1246 GSIPADS
+1246 D
-1253 NATTGLTN
+1253 
-1261 IESYHVIAIEV
+1261 
-1272 INLSNNT
+1272 
-1279 EFSPNQISM
+1279 
-1288 YNYQGAGTWYGN
+1288 GN
-1300 VFLTNNELK
+1300 VRCSYVE
-1309 FNNNS
+1309 
-1314 RENAIKVRAV
+1314 E
-1324 IQYTKTTDV
+1324 TKT
-1333 AGSAQYTT
+1333 
-1341 LGVPAHHYD
+1341 L
-1350 GNEKIVGTYFG
+1350 YF
-1361 ETLYERTLN
+1361 N
-1370 FTQDNRIYYIPNT
+1370 W
-1383 TYVKKLVKHNG
+1383 
-1394 ECTKDNFDF
+1394 
-1403 QIPYYDG
+1403 
-1410 TDYLSVGND
+1410 
-1419 SNGVRIYSSNYFVG
+1419 G
-1433 AVYELTIQYTKTT
+1433 AVYDETTKTLVIR